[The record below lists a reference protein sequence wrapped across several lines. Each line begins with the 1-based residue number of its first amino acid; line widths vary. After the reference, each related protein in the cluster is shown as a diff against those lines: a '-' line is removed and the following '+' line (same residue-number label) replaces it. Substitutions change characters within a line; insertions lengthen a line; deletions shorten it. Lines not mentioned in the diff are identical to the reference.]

1 MNFQVYSFV
10 NISNIIENAVSSFRT
25 EYYLSSSNTELI
37 GGSWSTNIPPWSNG
51 KYYWQRTVTTFT
63 DPTKQPEISTPV
75 CITGSAGHDGKGVVS
90 IVPEY
95 AISQSST
102 EPPVSGWAD
111 RPKKWMF
118 GYYLWTRFKITYT
131 DKTTSFTTP
140 TCDSSWEIVNDIE
153 IGGKNLLT
161 CTSSIMGYN
170 DDQRNWAWKSWKTV
184 MTNTV
189 DKSTDSIHIVT
200 QGGDVDINSGV
211 AFNTKKIDY
220 KIGETYTFSIAVRGT
235 YNLTDKFIAHIYY
248 TNKENEEVYDETEI
262 TWIDN
267 QDGINDG
274 LSSIRFQRR
283 FITFTVPDDYNET
296 TNNLLIII
304 SCKKM
309 DVLLCRP
316 QLERGNKPTDWKVAE
331 EDLQSQIDSTIKTMS
346 GISSLVDKINGS
358 ITNKVWVSDINTAV
372 DSFNNTTIQS
382 IRDQVSSQEQTLSG
396 FNQTVKDM
404 QTTIEKKADGS
415 TVETLSNK
423 ISQTEQSLNGFKT
436 TVENT
441 YATNANLTSNY
452 YNKSQTEQL
461 ANKIYWLVTDSS
473 NSSSLTLTSKALEA
487 MTNQFIV
494 KSPDGKRVIISQG
507 KITADA
513 LQSNNYVAPGYNS
526 VYAQAGTYY
535 NLSDGSITSKNFVVD
550 RYGNV
555 NLKGTVYATG
565 GSFTGDIVANSLT
578 LGSNVT
584 IPESNVAGSSSY
596 IKKDVT
602 LGYVSQGYNGFQV
615 SSNGLLKA
623 SNAIIYG
630 TVYASSGS
638 FSGTVYA
645 SSGSFTGTVY
655 ANAGT
660 IGGCTIS
667 GNRLQVPSANIT
679 GQLTSSQIASNSIT
693 SDKIYSGA
701 ITTAKLSTDAIKSQ
715 NYSAPGYY
723 DDGYAQQGSYL
734 NLSNGSFTSK
744 NLVIDNYGN
753 LKLKGNVTAT
763 SGSFTGSVYADS
775 GVIGGC
781 SIQNGTLK
789 VPAANITGNLSASQ
803 ITVGY
808 NNLQTQ
814 LNTMTNNISS
824 ATSTAN
830 SASSTASSA
839 LSTANTA
846 NSNASNALNKA
857 TDAAKTATNFVKL
870 EYGGITVGNLTNY
883 SLGNNVFID
892 SDSVDIRN
900 GTTVLASFAANQ
912 IDLGKNNMNA
922 VINLCGGT
930 SKITS
935 TNNPDNQYISGL
947 LLSSEYIQLKSENSD
962 ASIIKQIDL
971 ITQTPF
977 YNNELTSNIS
987 CTSYP
992 KNSFATISSENTE
1005 NQYDATVTAGAFHN
1019 GANVQISVSDDTGL
1033 NHVYISG
1040 NESRFTSLVIS
1051 EKGFYRNG
1059 VTEILYNKMLWWGE
1073 RYPTASQT
1081 SNFQEPVSSQPHG
1094 ILLVFSGYDLEGK
1107 NADWNTF
1114 FVSKREIAEWPGAG
1128 HGFLMSSTS
1137 LNRVCQKY
1145 IYINNTSLWGHDQNN
1160 RSGTGDSGAG
1170 YKNHL
1175 FVLRYVFGV

>member
-25 EYYLSSSNTELI
+25 EYYLSSSNIELI

-63 DPTKQPEISTPV
+63 DPTKQPEISKPV
-75 CITGSAGHDGKGVVS
+75 CITGTAGHDGKGVVS

-200 QGGDVDINSGV
+200 QGGDVDINSGI

-248 TNKENEEVYDETEI
+248 TNKENKEVYDKTEI

-309 DVLLCRP
+309 DILLCRL

-346 GISSLVDKINGS
+346 GISSLVDKINGN
-358 ITNKVWVSDINTAV
+358 ITNKIWVSDINTAV

-473 NSSSLTLTSKALEA
+473 SSSSLTLTSKALEA
-487 MTNQFIV
+487 VTNQFIV
-494 KSPDGKRVIISQG
+494 KSPDGKRIVLEKG

-513 LQSNNYVAPGYNS
+513 LQSNNYVAPGHNS
-526 VYAQAGTYY
+526 VYAQAGTFY
-535 NLSDGSITSKNFVVD
+535 NLSNGSITSKNFVVD
-550 RYGNV
+550 QYGNV

-584 IPESNVAGSSSY
+584 IPEGNVAGSSSY

-602 LGYVSQGYNGFQV
+602 LGYVSQGSNGFQV

-645 SSGSFTGTVY
+645 SSGSFTGTVN
-655 ANAGT
+655 ANAGI

-723 DDGYAQQGSYL
+723 DDGYAQQGTYL
-734 NLSNGSFTSK
+734 NLLNGSLTSK
-744 NLVIDNYGN
+744 NLVIDTYGN
-753 LKLKGNVTAT
+753 VKLKGSVIAT
-763 SGSFTGSVYADS
+763 SGI
-775 GVIGGC
+775 IGGC
-781 SIQNGTLK
+781 NISNGSLQ
-789 VPAANITGNLSASQ
+789 VPAANITGTLNANQ
-803 ITVGY
+803 IIVGY
-808 NNLQTQ
+808 NTLQSK
-814 LNTMTNNISS
+814 LDSM
-824 ATSTAN
+824 
-830 SASSTASSA
+830 
-839 LSTANTA
+839 
-846 NSNASNALNKA
+846 A
-857 TDAAKTATNFVKL
+857 TDILNAAKTATNYITMDYNGVMVSDTSQGS
-870 EYGGITVGNLTNY
+870 YG
-883 SLGNNVFID
+883 SNVLIA
-892 SDSVDIRN
+892 SDGVNIRN
-900 GTTVLASFAANQ
+900 GTTTVASFKANE
-912 IDLGKNNMNA
+912 IELGKGNKNSVIKLCDNIGTISAIKQEYEDGTIIDEMAIQSLYLGLYGSNTVTIGKNDGDDRIEIKNQSIEMFQFGSYEKCSNYFSLGNTGTTFSVNSTGEYNQLNINA
-922 VINLCGGT
+922 R
-930 SKITS
+930 S
-935 TNNPDNQYISGL
+935 TTTNHTIISEQYI
-947 LLSSEYIQLKSENSD
+947 Q
-962 ASIIKQIDL
+962 AS
-971 ITQTPF
+971 
-977 YNNELTSNIS
+977 
-987 CTSYP
+987 
-992 KNSFATISSENTE
+992 
-1005 NQYDATVTAGAFHN
+1005 
-1019 GANVQISVSDDTGL
+1019 
-1033 NHVYISG
+1033 
-1040 NESRFTSLVIS
+1040 
-1051 EKGFYRNG
+1051 KGFTCG
-1059 VTEILYNKMLWWGE
+1059 SATD
-1073 RYPTASQT
+1073 
-1081 SNFQEPVSSQPHG
+1081 NFQNNVLWSGTALWPSDSHTCNFSKPVSQQPHG
-1094 ILLVFSGYDLEGK
+1094 ILLVFRGYDGNAL
-1107 NADWNTF
+1107 NADWHTF
-1114 FVSKREIAEWPGAG
+1114 FVSKKEISSHQG
-1128 HGFLMSSTS
+1128 HGHSFFLSHTPCTNFST
-1137 LNRVCQKY
+1137 KY
-1145 IYINNTSLWGHDQNN
+1145 IYIYDSYLKGHANNN
-1160 RSGTGDSGAG
+1160 RSGTGSDGVKYTNNKYALQ
-1170 YKNHL
+1170 Y
-1175 FVLRYVFGV
+1175 VLGV

>member
-63 DPTKQPEISTPV
+63 DPTKQPEISKPV
-75 CITGSAGHDGKGVVS
+75 CITGAAGHDGKGVVS

-102 EPPVSGWAD
+102 ESPVSGWAD
-111 RPKKWMF
+111 KPKKWMF

-131 DKTTSFTTP
+131 DKTTTFTTP
-140 TCDSSWEIVNDIE
+140 TCDSSWEIANDIE

-170 DDQRNWAWKSWKTV
+170 DDQRNWDWKSWKTV

-200 QGGDVDINSGV
+200 QGGDIDINSGI

-248 TNKENEEVYDETEI
+248 TNKENKEVYDKTEI

-309 DVLLCRP
+309 DILLCRP

-346 GISSLVDKINGS
+346 GISSLVDKINGN
-358 ITNKVWVSDINTAV
+358 ITNKIWVSDINTAV

-473 NSSSLTLTSKALEA
+473 SSSSLILTSKALEA
-487 MTNQFIV
+487 VTNQFIV
-494 KSPDGKRVIISQG
+494 KSPDGKRIVLEKG

-513 LQSNNYVAPGYNS
+513 LQSNNYVAPGHNS
-526 VYAQAGTYY
+526 VYAQAGTFY

-550 RYGNV
+550 QYGNV

-584 IPESNVAGSSSY
+584 IPEGNVAGSSSY

-602 LGYVSQGYNGFQV
+602 LGYVSQGSNGFQV

-645 SSGSFTGTVY
+645 SSGSFTGTVN
-655 ANAGT
+655 ANAGI

-667 GNRLQVPSANIT
+667 GNRLQIPSANIT

-723 DDGYAQQGSYL
+723 DDGYAQQGTYL
-734 NLSNGSFTSK
+734 NLLNGSLTSK
-744 NLVIDNYGN
+744 NLVIDTYGN
-753 LKLKGNVTAT
+753 VKLKGSVTAT
-763 SGSFTGSVYADS
+763 SGI
-775 GVIGGC
+775 IGGC
-781 SIQNGTLK
+781 NISNGSLQ
-789 VPAANITGNLSASQ
+789 VPAANITGTLSANQ
-803 ITVGY
+803 IIVGY
-808 NNLQTQ
+808 NTLQSK
-814 LNTMTNNISS
+814 LDSM
-824 ATSTAN
+824 
-830 SASSTASSA
+830 
-839 LSTANTA
+839 
-846 NSNASNALNKA
+846 A
-857 TDAAKTATNFVKL
+857 TDILNAAKTATNYITMDYNGVMVSDTSQGS
-870 EYGGITVGNLTNY
+870 YG
-883 SLGNNVFID
+883 SNVLIA
-892 SDSVDIRN
+892 SDGVNIRN
-900 GTTVLASFAANQ
+900 GTTTVASFKANE
-912 IDLGKNNMNA
+912 IELGKGN
-922 VINLCGGT
+922 
-930 SKITS
+930 
-935 TNNPDNQYISGL
+935 
-947 LLSSEYIQLKSENSD
+947 
-962 ASIIKQIDL
+962 
-971 ITQTPF
+971 
-977 YNNELTSNIS
+977 
-987 CTSYP
+987 
-992 KNSFATISSENTE
+992 KNSVIKLCDGVGTISAVNDEEHGLGIDIYSENTCIRGDGTLKVRAE
-1005 NQYDATVTAGAFHN
+1005 T
-1019 GANVQISVSDDTGL
+1019 S
-1033 NHVYISG
+1033 SG
-1040 NESRFTSLVIS
+1040 WRDIPTETRFTCYGNGVAMYLGINDPQYEHEATIMSVIDYGDFSYGKYTISNHSYYHGNSSFTLNTDSANYSINDGTGESNNFEISSRDMTTNHSIIS
-1051 EKGFYRNG
+1051 EQYMQASKGFTCG
-1059 VTEILYNKMLWWGE
+1059 SATD
-1073 RYPTASQT
+1073 
-1081 SNFQEPVSSQPHG
+1081 NFQNNVLWSGTALWPSDSHTCNFSKPVSQQPHG
-1094 ILLVFSGYDLEGK
+1094 ILLVFRGYDGNAL
-1107 NADWNTF
+1107 NADWHTF
-1114 FVSKREIAEWPGAG
+1114 FVSKKEISSHQG
-1128 HGFLMSSTS
+1128 HGHSFFLSHTPCTNFST
-1137 LNRVCQKY
+1137 KY
-1145 IYINNTSLWGHDQNN
+1145 IYIYDTYLRGHANNNQ
-1160 RSGTGDSGAG
+1160 SGTGSNGVKYTNNKYA
-1170 YKNHL
+1170 L
-1175 FVLRYVFGV
+1175 QYVVGV

>member
-63 DPTKQPEISTPV
+63 DPTKQPEISKPV
-75 CITGSAGHDGKGVVS
+75 CITGAAGHDGKGVVS

-102 EPPVSGWAD
+102 ESPVSGWAD
-111 RPKKWMF
+111 KPKKWMF

-131 DKTTSFTTP
+131 DKTTTFTTP
-140 TCDSSWEIVNDIE
+140 TCDSSWEIANDIE

-200 QGGDVDINSGV
+200 QGGDVDINSGI

-248 TNKENEEVYDETEI
+248 TNKENKEVYDKTEI

-309 DVLLCRP
+309 DILLCRP

-346 GISSLVDKINGS
+346 GISSLVDKINGN
-358 ITNKVWVSDINTAV
+358 ITNKIWVSDINTAV

-473 NSSSLTLTSKALEA
+473 SSSSLTLTSKALEA
-487 MTNQFIV
+487 VTNQFIV
-494 KSPDGKRVIISQG
+494 KSPDGKRIVLEKG

-513 LQSNNYVAPGYNS
+513 LQSNNYVAPGHNS
-526 VYAQAGTYY
+526 VYAQAGTFY

-550 RYGNV
+550 QYGNV

-584 IPESNVAGSSSY
+584 IPEGNVAGSSSY

-602 LGYVSQGYNGFQV
+602 LGYVSQGSNGFQV

-645 SSGSFTGTVY
+645 SSGSFTGTVN
-655 ANAGT
+655 ANAGI

-723 DDGYAQQGSYL
+723 DDGYAQQGTYL
-734 NLSNGSFTSK
+734 NLLNGSLTSK

-789 VPAANITGNLSASQ
+789 VPAANITGTLSANQ
-803 ITVGY
+803 IIVGY
-808 NNLQTQ
+808 NTLQSK
-814 LNTMTNNISS
+814 LDSM
-824 ATSTAN
+824 
-830 SASSTASSA
+830 
-839 LSTANTA
+839 
-846 NSNASNALNKA
+846 A
-857 TDAAKTATNFVKL
+857 TDILNAAKTATNYITMDYNGVMVSDTSQGS
-870 EYGGITVGNLTNY
+870 YG
-883 SLGNNVFID
+883 SNVLIA
-892 SDSVDIRN
+892 SDGVNIRN
-900 GTTVLASFAANQ
+900 GTTTVASFKANE
-912 IDLGKNNMNA
+912 IELGKGNKNSVIKLCDNIGTISAIKQEYEDGTIIDEMAIQSLYLGLYGSNTVTIGKNDGDDRIEIKNQSVEMFQFGSYEKCSNYFSLGNTGTTFSVNSTGEYNQLNINA
-922 VINLCGGT
+922 R
-930 SKITS
+930 S
-935 TNNPDNQYISGL
+935 TTTNHTIISEQYI
-947 LLSSEYIQLKSENSD
+947 Q
-962 ASIIKQIDL
+962 AS
-971 ITQTPF
+971 
-977 YNNELTSNIS
+977 
-987 CTSYP
+987 
-992 KNSFATISSENTE
+992 
-1005 NQYDATVTAGAFHN
+1005 
-1019 GANVQISVSDDTGL
+1019 
-1033 NHVYISG
+1033 
-1040 NESRFTSLVIS
+1040 
-1051 EKGFYRNG
+1051 KGFTCG
-1059 VTEILYNKMLWWGE
+1059 SATD
-1073 RYPTASQT
+1073 
-1081 SNFQEPVSSQPHG
+1081 NFQNNVLWSGTALWPSDSHTCNFSKPVSQQPHG
-1094 ILLVFSGYDLEGK
+1094 ILLVFRGYDGNAL
-1107 NADWNTF
+1107 NADWHTF
-1114 FVSKREIAEWPGAG
+1114 FVSKKEISSHQG
-1128 HGFLMSSTS
+1128 HGHSFFLSHTPCTNFST
-1137 LNRVCQKY
+1137 KY
-1145 IYINNTSLWGHDQNN
+1145 IYIYDSYLKGHANNN
-1160 RSGTGDSGAG
+1160 RSGTGSDGVKYTNNKYALQ
-1170 YKNHL
+1170 Y
-1175 FVLRYVFGV
+1175 VLGV

>member
-63 DPTKQPEISTPV
+63 DPTKQPEISKPV
-75 CITGSAGHDGKGVVS
+75 CITGAAGHDGKGVVS

-102 EPPVSGWAD
+102 ESPVSGWAD
-111 RPKKWMF
+111 KPKKWMF

-131 DKTTSFTTP
+131 DKTITFTNP
-140 TCDSSWEIVNDIE
+140 TCDSSWEIANDIE

-170 DDQRNWAWKSWKTV
+170 DYQRNWAWKSWKTV

-200 QGGDVDINSGV
+200 QGGDVDINSGI

-248 TNKENEEVYDETEI
+248 TNKENKEVYDKTEI

-309 DVLLCRP
+309 DILLCRP

-346 GISSLVDKINGS
+346 GISSLVDKINGN
-358 ITNKVWVSDINTAV
+358 ITNKIWVSDINTAV

-473 NSSSLTLTSKALEA
+473 SSSSLTLTSKALEA
-487 MTNQFIV
+487 VTNQFIV
-494 KSPDGKRVIISQG
+494 KSPDGKRIVLEKG

-513 LQSNNYVAPGYNS
+513 LQSNNYVAPGHNS
-526 VYAQAGTYY
+526 VYAQAGTFY

-550 RYGNV
+550 QYGNV

-584 IPESNVAGSSSY
+584 IPEGNVAGSSSY

-602 LGYVSQGYNGFQV
+602 LGYVSQGSNGFQV

-645 SSGSFTGTVY
+645 SSGSFTGTVN
-655 ANAGT
+655 ANAGI

-723 DDGYAQQGSYL
+723 DDGYAQQGTYL
-734 NLSNGSFTSK
+734 NLLNGSLTSK
-744 NLVIDNYGN
+744 NLVIDTYGN
-753 LKLKGNVTAT
+753 VKLKGSVTAT
-763 SGSFTGSVYADS
+763 SGI
-775 GVIGGC
+775 IGGC
-781 SIQNGTLK
+781 NISNGSLQ
-789 VPAANITGNLSASQ
+789 VPAANITGTLSANQ
-803 ITVGY
+803 IIVGY
-808 NNLQTQ
+808 NTLQSK
-814 LNTMTNNISS
+814 LDSM
-824 ATSTAN
+824 
-830 SASSTASSA
+830 
-839 LSTANTA
+839 
-846 NSNASNALNKA
+846 A
-857 TDAAKTATNFVKL
+857 TDILNAAKTATNYITMDYNGVMVSDTSQGS
-870 EYGGITVGNLTNY
+870 YG
-883 SLGNNVFID
+883 SNVLIA
-892 SDSVDIRN
+892 SDGVNIRN
-900 GTTVLASFAANQ
+900 GTTTVASFKANE
-912 IDLGKNNMNA
+912 IELGKGNKNSVIKLCDGFGKISVVHEDYGGGSYSEFFKIYSPTTEICGDDWVSLETGQGVSNITVRNEEIVSTCYGTNNESIFSVYAGEFDAFIKLHVFNSKEMNDFE
-922 VINLCGGT
+922 
-930 SKITS
+930 ITS
-935 TNNPDNQYISGL
+935 
-947 LLSSEYIQLKSENSD
+947 
-962 ASIIKQIDL
+962 
-971 ITQTPF
+971 
-977 YNNELTSNIS
+977 YNTTTSH
-987 CTSYP
+987 
-992 KNSFATISSENTE
+992 TI
-1005 NQYDATVTAGAFHN
+1005 
-1019 GANVQISVSDDTGL
+1019 
-1033 NHVYISG
+1033 
-1040 NESRFTSLVIS
+1040 IS
-1051 EKGFYRNG
+1051 EQYMQASKGFTCG
-1059 VTEILYNKMLWWGE
+1059 SATD
-1073 RYPTASQT
+1073 
-1081 SNFQEPVSSQPHG
+1081 NFQNNVLWSGTALWPSDSHTCNFSKPVSQQPHG
-1094 ILLVFSGYDLEGK
+1094 ILLVFRGYDGNAL
-1107 NADWNTF
+1107 NADWHTF
-1114 FVSKREIAEWPGAG
+1114 FVSKKEISSHQG
-1128 HGFLMSSTS
+1128 HGHSFFLSHTPCTNFST
-1137 LNRVCQKY
+1137 KY
-1145 IYINNTSLWGHDQNN
+1145 IYIYDTYLRGHANNNQ
-1160 RSGTGDSGAG
+1160 SGTGSNGVKYTNNKYA
-1170 YKNHL
+1170 L
-1175 FVLRYVFGV
+1175 QYVVGV

>member
-63 DPTKQPEISTPV
+63 DPTKQPEISKPV
-75 CITGSAGHDGKGVVS
+75 CITGAAGHDGKGVVS

-102 EPPVSGWAD
+102 ESPVSGWAD
-111 RPKKWMF
+111 KPKKWMF

-131 DKTTSFTTP
+131 DKTTTFTTP
-140 TCDSSWEIVNDIE
+140 TCDSSWEIANDIE

-189 DKSTDSIHIVT
+189 DESTDSIHIVT
-200 QGGDVDINSGV
+200 QGGDVDINSGI

-248 TNKENEEVYDETEI
+248 TNKENKEVYDKTEI

-309 DVLLCRP
+309 DILLCRP

-346 GISSLVDKINGS
+346 GISSLVDKINGN
-358 ITNKVWVSDINTAV
+358 ITNKIWVSDINTAV

-473 NSSSLTLTSKALEA
+473 SSSSLTLTSKALEA
-487 MTNQFIV
+487 VTNQFIV
-494 KSPDGKRVIISQG
+494 KSPDGKRIVLEKG

-513 LQSNNYVAPGYNS
+513 LQSNNYVAPGHNS
-526 VYAQAGTYY
+526 VYAQAGTFY

-550 RYGNV
+550 QYGNV

-565 GSFTGDIVANSLT
+565 GSFTGDIIANSLT

-584 IPESNVAGSSSY
+584 IPEGNVAGSSSY

-602 LGYVSQGYNGFQV
+602 LGYVSQGSNGFQV

-645 SSGSFTGTVY
+645 SSGSFTGTVN
-655 ANAGT
+655 ANAGI

-723 DDGYAQQGSYL
+723 DDGYAQQGTYL
-734 NLSNGSFTSK
+734 NLLNGSLTSK
-744 NLVIDNYGN
+744 NLVIDTYGN
-753 LKLKGNVTAT
+753 VKLKGSVTAT
-763 SGSFTGSVYADS
+763 SGI
-775 GVIGGC
+775 IGGC
-781 SIQNGTLK
+781 NISNGSLQ
-789 VPAANITGNLSASQ
+789 VPAANITGTLNANQ
-803 ITVGY
+803 IIVGY
-808 NNLQTQ
+808 NTLQSK
-814 LNTMTNNISS
+814 LDSM
-824 ATSTAN
+824 
-830 SASSTASSA
+830 
-839 LSTANTA
+839 
-846 NSNASNALNKA
+846 A
-857 TDAAKTATNFVKL
+857 TDILNAAKTATNYITMDYNGVMVSDTSQGS
-870 EYGGITVGNLTNY
+870 YG
-883 SLGNNVFID
+883 SNVLIA
-892 SDSVDIRN
+892 SDGVNIRN
-900 GTTVLASFAANQ
+900 GTTTVASFKANE
-912 IDLGKNNMNA
+912 IELGKGNKNSVIKMCDGFGKIFVAHEDYGGGSYSEFFKIYSPITEICGDDWVRLETGQGLSNITIRNEEIVSTCYGTNNESIFSVHA
-922 VINLCGGT
+922 GEFDAFINLHVFN
-930 SKITS
+930 SKEINDFEITS
-935 TNNPDNQYISGL
+935 YNTTTNH
-947 LLSSEYIQLKSENSD
+947 
-962 ASIIKQIDL
+962 
-971 ITQTPF
+971 
-977 YNNELTSNIS
+977 
-987 CTSYP
+987 
-992 KNSFATISSENTE
+992 TI
-1005 NQYDATVTAGAFHN
+1005 
-1019 GANVQISVSDDTGL
+1019 
-1033 NHVYISG
+1033 
-1040 NESRFTSLVIS
+1040 IS
-1051 EKGFYRNG
+1051 EQYMQASKGFTCG
-1059 VTEILYNKMLWWGE
+1059 SATD
-1073 RYPTASQT
+1073 
-1081 SNFQEPVSSQPHG
+1081 NFQNNVLWSGTALWPSDSHTCNFSKPVSQQPHG
-1094 ILLVFSGYDLEGK
+1094 ILLVFRGYDGNAL
-1107 NADWNTF
+1107 NADWHTF
-1114 FVSKREIAEWPGAG
+1114 FVSKKEISSHQGQG
-1128 HGFLMSSTS
+1128 HSFFLSHTPCTNFST
-1137 LNRVCQKY
+1137 KY
-1145 IYINNTSLWGHDQNN
+1145 IYIYDTYLRGHANNNQ
-1160 RSGTGDSGAG
+1160 SGTGSNGVK
-1170 YKNHL
+1170 YTNNKY
-1175 FVLRYVFGV
+1175 VLQYVVGV

>member
-63 DPTKQPEISTPV
+63 DPTKQPEISKPV
-75 CITGSAGHDGKGVVS
+75 CITGAAGHDGKGVVS

-102 EPPVSGWAD
+102 ESPVSGWAD
-111 RPKKWMF
+111 KPKKWMF

-131 DKTTSFTTP
+131 DKTTTFTTP
-140 TCDSSWEIVNDIE
+140 TCDSSWEIANDIE

-200 QGGDVDINSGV
+200 QGGDVDINSGI

-248 TNKENEEVYDETEI
+248 TNKENKEVYDKTEI

-309 DVLLCRP
+309 DILLCRP

-346 GISSLVDKINGS
+346 GISSLVDKINGN
-358 ITNKVWVSDINTAV
+358 ITNKIWVSDINTAV

-473 NSSSLTLTSKALEA
+473 SSSSLTLTSKALEA
-487 MTNQFIV
+487 VTNQFIV
-494 KSPDGKRVIISQG
+494 KSPDGKRIVLEKG

-513 LQSNNYVAPGYNS
+513 LQSNNYVAPGHNS
-526 VYAQAGTYY
+526 VYAQAGTFY

-550 RYGNV
+550 QYGNV

-584 IPESNVAGSSSY
+584 IPEGNVAGSSSY

-602 LGYVSQGYNGFQV
+602 LGYVSQGSNGFQV

-645 SSGSFTGTVY
+645 SSGSFTGTVN
-655 ANAGT
+655 ANAGI

-723 DDGYAQQGSYL
+723 DDGYAQQGTYL
-734 NLSNGSFTSK
+734 NLLNGSLTSK

-789 VPAANITGNLSASQ
+789 VPAANITGTLSANQ
-803 ITVGY
+803 IIVGY
-808 NNLQTQ
+808 NTLQSK
-814 LNTMTNNISS
+814 LDSM
-824 ATSTAN
+824 
-830 SASSTASSA
+830 
-839 LSTANTA
+839 
-846 NSNASNALNKA
+846 A
-857 TDAAKTATNFVKL
+857 TDILNAAKTATNYITMDYNGVMVSDTSQGS
-870 EYGGITVGNLTNY
+870 YG
-883 SLGNNVFID
+883 SNVLIA
-892 SDSVDIRN
+892 SDGVNIRN
-900 GTTVLASFAANQ
+900 GTTTVASFKANE
-912 IDLGKNNMNA
+912 IELGKGNKSSVIKLCDGVGTISA
-922 VINLCGGT
+922 VKNPEDSSFYGVMIDSAYIAL
-930 SKITS
+930 SA
-935 TNNPDNQYISGL
+935 TNENQYN
-947 LLSSEYIQLKSENSD
+947 Q
-962 ASIIKQIDL
+962 KQIDL
-971 ITQTPF
+971 LSVTRIP
-977 YNNELTSNIS
+977 NDSRSITSNINI
-987 CTSYP
+987 TSYP
-992 KNSFATISSENTE
+992 KEAITSIRSEINDLSNYSEVEIITSK
-1005 NQYDATVTAGAFHN
+1005 N
-1019 GANVQISVSDDTGL
+1019 GANVQISVSEESTNEINTVVFGSRNVTS
-1033 NHVYISG
+1033 NHSIASDQYMQAS
-1040 NESRFTSLVIS
+1040 
-1051 EKGFYRNG
+1051 KGFKCG
-1059 VTEILYNKMLWWGE
+1059 SGID
-1073 RYPTASQT
+1073 
-1081 SNFQEPVSSQPHG
+1081 NFQNNVLWSGTALWPSDSHTCNFSKPVSQQPHG
-1094 ILLVFSGYDLEGK
+1094 ILLVFRGYDGNAL
-1107 NADWNTF
+1107 NADWHTF
-1114 FVSKREIAEWPGAG
+1114 FVSKKEISSHQG
-1128 HGFLMSSTS
+1128 HGHSFFLSHTPCTNFST
-1137 LNRVCQKY
+1137 KY
-1145 IYINNTSLWGHDQNN
+1145 IYIYDTYLRGHANNNQ
-1160 RSGTGDSGAG
+1160 SGTGSNGVKYTNNKYA
-1170 YKNHL
+1170 L
-1175 FVLRYVFGV
+1175 QYVVGV

>member
-63 DPTKQPEISTPV
+63 DPTKQPEISKPV
-75 CITGSAGHDGKGVVS
+75 CITGAAGHDGKGVVS

-102 EPPVSGWAD
+102 ESPVSGWAD
-111 RPKKWMF
+111 KPKKWMF

-131 DKTTSFTTP
+131 DKTTTFTTP
-140 TCDSSWEIVNDIE
+140 TCDSSWEIANDIE

-200 QGGDVDINSGV
+200 QGGDVDINSGI

-248 TNKENEEVYDETEI
+248 TNKENKEVYDKTEI

-309 DVLLCRP
+309 DILLCRL

-346 GISSLVDKINGS
+346 GISSLVDKINGN
-358 ITNKVWVSDINTAV
+358 ITNKIWVSDINTAV

-473 NSSSLTLTSKALEA
+473 SSSSLTLTSKALEA
-487 MTNQFIV
+487 VTNQFIV
-494 KSPDGKRVIISQG
+494 KSPDGKRIVLEKG

-513 LQSNNYVAPGYNS
+513 LQSNNYVAPGHNS
-526 VYAQAGTYY
+526 VYAQAGTFY
-535 NLSDGSITSKNFVVD
+535 NLSNGSITSKNFVVD
-550 RYGNV
+550 QYGNV

-578 LGSNVT
+578 LGSGVSIDGSKITGLSYDNLSNKPDLT
-584 IPESNVAGSSSY
+584 IY
-596 IKKDVT
+596 IKKDGT
-602 LGYVSQGYNGFQV
+602 IGSTPSEGYTGFQV
-615 SSNGLLKA
+615 SSSGLLRA
-623 SNAIIYG
+623 SNAVIYG
-630 TVYASSGS
+630 TIYASSGNIGGCNIS
-638 FSGTVYA
+638 GGLLSVPAARITGHLEADQIGAGIITVDKITTNNLQGLNGWINLNKGTFNYGEGKLVWDGYNLKINGSGTFTGTVTA
-645 SSGSFTGTVY
+645 TSGSFTG
-655 ANAGT
+655 
-660 IGGCTIS
+660 S
-667 GNRLQVPSANIT
+667 
-679 GQLTSSQIASNSIT
+679 
-693 SDKIYSGA
+693 
-701 ITTAKLSTDAIKSQ
+701 
-715 NYSAPGYY
+715 
-723 DDGYAQQGSYL
+723 
-734 NLSNGSFTSK
+734 
-744 NLVIDNYGN
+744 
-753 LKLKGNVTAT
+753 VTAT
-763 SGSFTGSVYADS
+763 SGSFTGSVYANS
-775 GVIGGC
+775 GIIGGC
-781 SIQNGTLK
+781 NISNGKLQ
-789 VPAANITGNLSASQ
+789 VPAANITGTLNANQ
-803 ITVGY
+803 IIVGY
-808 NNLQTQ
+808 NTLQSK
-814 LNTMTNNISS
+814 LDSM
-824 ATSTAN
+824 
-830 SASSTASSA
+830 
-839 LSTANTA
+839 
-846 NSNASNALNKA
+846 A
-857 TDAAKTATNFVKL
+857 TDILNAAKTATNYITMDYNGVMVSDTSQGS
-870 EYGGITVGNLTNY
+870 YG
-883 SLGNNVFID
+883 SNVLIA
-892 SDSVDIRN
+892 SDGVNIRN
-900 GTTVLASFAANQ
+900 GTTTVASFKANE
-912 IDLGKNNMNA
+912 IELGKGNKNS
-922 VINLCGGT
+922 VIKLCDNIGT
-930 SKITS
+930 
-935 TNNPDNQYISGL
+935 IS
-947 LLSSEYIQLKSENSD
+947 
-962 ASIIKQIDL
+962 AIKQEYEDGTIIDEMAIQSL
-971 ITQTPF
+971 
-977 YNNELTSNIS
+977 YLGLYGSN
-987 CTSYP
+987 
-992 KNSFATISSENTE
+992 
-1005 NQYDATVTAGAFHN
+1005 TVTIGKNDGDDRIEIKNQSIEMFQFGSYEKCSNYFSLGNTGTTFSVYSAGEYN
-1019 GANVQISVSDDTGL
+1019 QL
-1033 NHVYISG
+1033 NINARSTTTNHTI
-1040 NESRFTSLVIS
+1040 IS
-1051 EKGFYRNG
+1051 EQYMQASKGFTCG
-1059 VTEILYNKMLWWGE
+1059 SATD
-1073 RYPTASQT
+1073 
-1081 SNFQEPVSSQPHG
+1081 NFQNNVLWSGTALWPSDSHTCNFSKPVSQQPHG
-1094 ILLVFSGYDLEGK
+1094 ILLVFRGYDGNAL
-1107 NADWNTF
+1107 NADWHTF
-1114 FVSKREIAEWPGAG
+1114 FVSKKEISSHQG
-1128 HGFLMSSTS
+1128 HGHSFFLSHTPCTNFST
-1137 LNRVCQKY
+1137 KY
-1145 IYINNTSLWGHDQNN
+1145 IYIYDTYLRGHANNNQ
-1160 RSGTGDSGAG
+1160 SGTGSNGVKYTNNKYA
-1170 YKNHL
+1170 L
-1175 FVLRYVFGV
+1175 QYVVGV

>member
-63 DPTKQPEISTPV
+63 DPTKQPEISKPV
-75 CITGSAGHDGKGVVS
+75 CITGAAGHDGKGVVS

-102 EPPVSGWAD
+102 ESPVSGWAD
-111 RPKKWMF
+111 KPKKWMF

-131 DKTTSFTTP
+131 DKTTTFTTP
-140 TCDSSWEIVNDIE
+140 TCDSSWEIANNIE

-170 DDQRNWAWKSWKTV
+170 DDQRNWTWKSWKTV

-200 QGGDVDINSGV
+200 QGGDVDINSGI

-248 TNKENEEVYDETEI
+248 TNKENKEVYDKTEI

-309 DVLLCRP
+309 DILLCRP

-346 GISSLVDKINGS
+346 GISSLVDKINGN
-358 ITNKVWVSDINTAV
+358 ITNKIWVSDINTAV

-473 NSSSLTLTSKALEA
+473 SSSSLTLTSKALEA
-487 MTNQFIV
+487 VTNQFIV
-494 KSPDGKRVIISQG
+494 KSPDGKRIVLEKG

-513 LQSNNYVAPGYNS
+513 LQSNNYVAPGHNS
-526 VYAQAGTYY
+526 VYAQAGTFY

-550 RYGNV
+550 QYGNV

-584 IPESNVAGSSSY
+584 IPEGNVAGSSSY

-602 LGYVSQGYNGFQV
+602 LGYVSQGSNGFQV

-630 TVYASSGS
+630 AVYASSGS

-645 SSGSFTGTVY
+645 SSGSFTGTVN
-655 ANAGT
+655 ANAGI

-723 DDGYAQQGSYL
+723 DDGYAQQGTYL
-734 NLSNGSFTSK
+734 NLLNGSLTSK
-744 NLVIDNYGN
+744 NLVIDTYGN
-753 LKLKGNVTAT
+753 VKLKGSVTAT
-763 SGSFTGSVYADS
+763 SGI
-775 GVIGGC
+775 IGGC
-781 SIQNGTLK
+781 NISNGSLQ
-789 VPAANITGNLSASQ
+789 VPAANITGTLSANQ
-803 ITVGY
+803 IIVGY
-808 NNLQTQ
+808 NTLQSK
-814 LNTMTNNISS
+814 LDSM
-824 ATSTAN
+824 
-830 SASSTASSA
+830 
-839 LSTANTA
+839 
-846 NSNASNALNKA
+846 A
-857 TDAAKTATNFVKL
+857 TDILNAAKTATNYITMDYNGVMVSDTSQGS
-870 EYGGITVGNLTNY
+870 YG
-883 SLGNNVFID
+883 SNVLIA
-892 SDSVDIRN
+892 SDGVNIRN
-900 GTTVLASFAANQ
+900 GTTTVASFKANE
-912 IDLGKNNMNA
+912 IELGKGN
-922 VINLCGGT
+922 
-930 SKITS
+930 
-935 TNNPDNQYISGL
+935 
-947 LLSSEYIQLKSENSD
+947 
-962 ASIIKQIDL
+962 
-971 ITQTPF
+971 
-977 YNNELTSNIS
+977 
-987 CTSYP
+987 
-992 KNSFATISSENTE
+992 KNSVIKLCDGVGTISAVNDEEHGLGIDIYSENTCIRGDGTLQVRSE
-1005 NQYDATVTAGAFHN
+1005 T
-1019 GANVQISVSDDTGL
+1019 S
-1033 NHVYISG
+1033 SG
-1040 NESRFTSLVIS
+1040 WRDIPTETRFTCYGNGVEMYLGINDPQYEHESTIMSVIDYSDLSYGKYTISNYSYYHGNSSFILNTDSANYSINDGTGESNNFEISSRDMTTNHSIIS
-1051 EKGFYRNG
+1051 EQYMQASKGFTCG
-1059 VTEILYNKMLWWGE
+1059 SATD
-1073 RYPTASQT
+1073 
-1081 SNFQEPVSSQPHG
+1081 NFQNNVLWSGTALWPSDSHTCNFSKPVSQQAHG
-1094 ILLVFSGYDLEGK
+1094 ILLVFRGYDGSAL
-1107 NADWNTF
+1107 NADWHTF
-1114 FVSKREIAEWPGAG
+1114 FVSKKEISSHQGRG
-1128 HGFLMSSTS
+1128 HSFFLSHTPCTNFST
-1137 LNRVCQKY
+1137 KY
-1145 IYINNTSLWGHDQNN
+1145 IYIYDTYLRGHANNNQ
-1160 RSGTGDSGAG
+1160 SGTGSNGVKYTNNKYA
-1170 YKNHL
+1170 L
-1175 FVLRYVFGV
+1175 QYVVGV

>member
-63 DPTKQPEISTPV
+63 DPTKQPEISKPV
-75 CITGSAGHDGKGVVS
+75 CITGAAGHDGKGVVS

-102 EPPVSGWAD
+102 ESPVSGWAD
-111 RPKKWMF
+111 KPKKWMF

-131 DKTTSFTTP
+131 DKTTTFTTP
-140 TCDSSWEIVNDIE
+140 TCDSSWEIANDIE

-200 QGGDVDINSGV
+200 QGGDVDINSGI

-248 TNKENEEVYDETEI
+248 TNKENKEVYDKTEI

-309 DVLLCRP
+309 DILLCRP

-346 GISSLVDKINGS
+346 GISSLVDKINGN
-358 ITNKVWVSDINTAV
+358 ITNKIWVSDINTAV

-473 NSSSLTLTSKALEA
+473 SSSSLTLTSKALEA

-513 LQSNNYVAPGYNS
+513 LQSNNYVAPDYNS

-584 IPESNVAGSSSY
+584 IPEGNVAGSSSY

-602 LGYVSQGYNGFQV
+602 LGYVSQGSNGFQV

-645 SSGSFTGTVY
+645 SSGSFTGTVN
-655 ANAGT
+655 ANAGI

-723 DDGYAQQGSYL
+723 DDGYAQQGTYL
-734 NLSNGSFTSK
+734 NLLNGSLTSK
-744 NLVIDNYGN
+744 NLVIDTYGN
-753 LKLKGNVTAT
+753 VKLKGSVTAT
-763 SGSFTGSVYADS
+763 SGI
-775 GVIGGC
+775 IGGC
-781 SIQNGTLK
+781 NISNGSLQ
-789 VPAANITGNLSASQ
+789 VPAANITGTLSANQ
-803 ITVGY
+803 IIVGY
-808 NNLQTQ
+808 NTLQSK
-814 LNTMTNNISS
+814 LDSM
-824 ATSTAN
+824 
-830 SASSTASSA
+830 
-839 LSTANTA
+839 
-846 NSNASNALNKA
+846 A
-857 TDAAKTATNFVKL
+857 TDILNAAKTATNYITMDYNGVMVSDTSQGS
-870 EYGGITVGNLTNY
+870 YG
-883 SLGNNVFID
+883 SNVLIA
-892 SDSVDIRN
+892 SDGVNIRN
-900 GTTVLASFAANQ
+900 GTTTVASFKANE
-912 IDLGKNNMNA
+912 IELGRNNKET
-922 VINLCGGT
+922 VINLCGNMG
-930 SKITS
+930 KIKATKGEEG
-935 TNNPDNQYISGL
+935 NG
-947 LLSSEYIQLKSENSD
+947 EYTGIR
-962 ASIIKQIDL
+962 I
-971 ITQTPF
+971 
-977 YNNELTSNIS
+977 
-987 CTSYP
+987 
-992 KNSFATISSENTE
+992 
-1005 NQYDATVTAGAFHN
+1005 
-1019 GANVQISVSDDTGL
+1019 VSDDSVGMHAPMNNAADGKYGEMHVDSGMLGDPGVYMEARNVPRNKNVYL
-1033 NHVYISG
+1033 NISSPEYISPSIILHMYEG
-1040 NESRFTSLVIS
+1040 S
-1051 EKGFYRNG
+1051 EINDITMHPTDTTFRRAIYCEETIQSYRYIRGDMGIVSNNI
-1059 VTEILYNKMLWWGE
+1059 TETFQNNVLWSGSALW
-1073 RYPTASQT
+1073 P
-1081 SNFQEPVSSQPHG
+1081 SNDHTCNFSKPVSEQAHG
-1094 ILLVFSGYDLEGK
+1094 ILLVFRGYDGSAL
-1107 NADWNTF
+1107 NADWHTF
-1114 FVSKREIAEWPGAG
+1114 FVSKKEISSHQGQGHSFFLSHTPGTN
-1128 HGFLMSSTS
+1128 FST
-1137 LNRVCQKY
+1137 KY
-1145 IYINNTSLWGHDQNN
+1145 IYIYDTYLKGHANNNQV
-1160 RSGTGDSGAG
+1160 GTGSDGVKYANNK
-1170 YKNHL
+1170 YAL
-1175 FVLRYVFGV
+1175 QYVVGV

>member
-63 DPTKQPEISTPV
+63 DPTKQPEISKPV
-75 CITGSAGHDGKGVVS
+75 CITGAAGHDGKGVVS

-102 EPPVSGWAD
+102 ESPVSGWAD
-111 RPKKWMF
+111 KPKKWMF

-140 TCDSSWEIVNDIE
+140 TCDSSWEIANDIE

-200 QGGDVDINSGV
+200 QGGDVDINSGI

-220 KIGETYTFSIAVRGT
+220 KIGETYTFSIAIRGT

-248 TNKENEEVYDETEI
+248 TNKENKEVYDKTEI

-309 DVLLCRP
+309 DILLCRP

-346 GISSLVDKINGS
+346 GISSLVDKINGN
-358 ITNKVWVSDINTAV
+358 ITNKIWVSDINTAV

-473 NSSSLTLTSKALEA
+473 SSSSLTLTSKALEA
-487 MTNQFIV
+487 VTNQFIV
-494 KSPDGKRVIISQG
+494 KSPDGKRIVLEKG

-513 LQSNNYVAPGYNS
+513 LQSNNYVAPGHNS
-526 VYAQAGTYY
+526 VYAQAGTFY

-550 RYGNV
+550 QYGNV

-565 GSFTGDIVANSLT
+565 GSFTGDIVANSLM
-578 LGSNVT
+578 LGSGVSIDGSKITGLSYDNLSNKPDLT
-584 IPESNVAGSSSY
+584 IY
-596 IKKDVT
+596 IKKDGT
-602 LGYVSQGYNGFQV
+602 IGSTPSEGYTGFQV
-615 SSNGLLKA
+615 SSSGLLRA
-623 SNAIIYG
+623 SNAVIYG
-630 TVYASSGS
+630 TIYASSGNIGGCNIS
-638 FSGTVYA
+638 GGLLSVPAARITGHLEADQIGAGIITVDKITTNNLQGLNGWINLNKGTFNYGEGKLVWDGYNLKINGSGTFTGTVTA
-645 SSGSFTGTVY
+645 TSGSFTG
-655 ANAGT
+655 
-660 IGGCTIS
+660 S
-667 GNRLQVPSANIT
+667 
-679 GQLTSSQIASNSIT
+679 
-693 SDKIYSGA
+693 
-701 ITTAKLSTDAIKSQ
+701 
-715 NYSAPGYY
+715 
-723 DDGYAQQGSYL
+723 
-734 NLSNGSFTSK
+734 
-744 NLVIDNYGN
+744 
-753 LKLKGNVTAT
+753 VTAT
-763 SGSFTGSVYADS
+763 SGSFTGSVYANS
-775 GVIGGC
+775 GIIGGC
-781 SIQNGTLK
+781 NISNGKLQ
-789 VPAANITGNLSASQ
+789 VPAANITGTLNANQ
-803 ITVGY
+803 IIVGY
-808 NNLQTQ
+808 NTLQSK
-814 LNTMTNNISS
+814 LDSM
-824 ATSTAN
+824 
-830 SASSTASSA
+830 
-839 LSTANTA
+839 
-846 NSNASNALNKA
+846 A
-857 TDAAKTATNFVKL
+857 TDILNAAKTATNYITMDYNGVMVSDTSQGS
-870 EYGGITVGNLTNY
+870 YG
-883 SLGNNVFID
+883 SNVLIA
-892 SDSVDIRN
+892 SDGVNIRN
-900 GTTVLASFAANQ
+900 GTTTVASFKANE
-912 IDLGKNNMNA
+912 IELGKGNKNSVIKLCNNIGTINA
-922 VINLCGGT
+922 IKKEYEDGT
-930 SKITS
+930 SIDEMAIQSLYLGLYGSDFVAIGTNDGGDRIEIKNQSIEMFQFGSYEKCSNCFSLDNTGTTFSVDSAGEYNQLNINARS
-935 TNNPDNQYISGL
+935 TTTNHTIISEQYI
-947 LLSSEYIQLKSENSD
+947 Q
-962 ASIIKQIDL
+962 AS
-971 ITQTPF
+971 
-977 YNNELTSNIS
+977 
-987 CTSYP
+987 
-992 KNSFATISSENTE
+992 
-1005 NQYDATVTAGAFHN
+1005 
-1019 GANVQISVSDDTGL
+1019 
-1033 NHVYISG
+1033 
-1040 NESRFTSLVIS
+1040 
-1051 EKGFYRNG
+1051 KGFTCG
-1059 VTEILYNKMLWWGE
+1059 SATD
-1073 RYPTASQT
+1073 
-1081 SNFQEPVSSQPHG
+1081 NFQNNVLWSGTALWPSDSHTCNFSKPVSQQPHG
-1094 ILLVFSGYDLEGK
+1094 ILLVFRGYDDNAL
-1107 NADWNTF
+1107 NADWHTF
-1114 FVSKREIAEWPGAG
+1114 FVSKKEISSHQG
-1128 HGFLMSSTS
+1128 HGHSFFLSHTPCTNFST
-1137 LNRVCQKY
+1137 KY
-1145 IYINNTSLWGHDQNN
+1145 IYIYDTYLRGHANNNQ
-1160 RSGTGDSGAG
+1160 SGTGSNGVKYTNNKYA
-1170 YKNHL
+1170 L
-1175 FVLRYVFGV
+1175 QYVVGV

>member
-63 DPTKQPEISTPV
+63 DPTKQPEISKPV
-75 CITGSAGHDGKGVVS
+75 CITGAAGHDGKGVVS

-111 RPKKWMF
+111 KPKKWMF

-140 TCDSSWEIVNDIE
+140 TCDSSWEIANDIE

-200 QGGDVDINSGV
+200 QGGDVDINSGI

-248 TNKENEEVYDETEI
+248 TNKENKEVYDKTEI

-309 DVLLCRP
+309 DILLCRP

-346 GISSLVDKINGS
+346 GISSLVDKINGN
-358 ITNKVWVSDINTAV
+358 ITNKIWVSDINTAV

-473 NSSSLTLTSKALEA
+473 SSSSLTLTSKALEA
-487 MTNQFIV
+487 VTNQFIV
-494 KSPDGKRVIISQG
+494 KSPDGKRIVLEKG

-513 LQSNNYVAPGYNS
+513 LQSNNYVAPGHNS
-526 VYAQAGTYY
+526 VYAQAGTFY

-550 RYGNV
+550 QYGNV

-584 IPESNVAGSSSY
+584 IPEGNVAGSSSY

-602 LGYVSQGYNGFQV
+602 LGYVSQGSNGFQV

-645 SSGSFTGTVY
+645 SSGSFTGTVN
-655 ANAGT
+655 ANAGI

-723 DDGYAQQGSYL
+723 DDGYAQQGTYL
-734 NLSNGSFTSK
+734 NLLNGSLTSK
-744 NLVIDNYGN
+744 NLVIDTYGN
-753 LKLKGNVTAT
+753 VKLKGSVTAT
-763 SGSFTGSVYADS
+763 SGI
-775 GVIGGC
+775 IGGC
-781 SIQNGTLK
+781 NISNGSLQ
-789 VPAANITGNLSASQ
+789 VPAANITGTLSANQ
-803 ITVGY
+803 IIVGY
-808 NNLQTQ
+808 NTLQSK
-814 LNTMTNNISS
+814 LDSM
-824 ATSTAN
+824 
-830 SASSTASSA
+830 
-839 LSTANTA
+839 
-846 NSNASNALNKA
+846 A
-857 TDAAKTATNFVKL
+857 TDILNAAKTATNYITMDYNGVMVSDTSQGS
-870 EYGGITVGNLTNY
+870 YG
-883 SLGNNVFID
+883 SNVLIA
-892 SDSVDIRN
+892 SDGVNIRN
-900 GTTVLASFAANQ
+900 GTTTVASFKANE
-912 IDLGKNNMNA
+912 IELGKGNKNSVIKMCDGFGKISVVHEDYGGGSYSEFFKIYSPTTEICGDDWVRLETGQGLSNITIRNEGIVSTCYGTNNESIFSVYAGEFDAN
-922 VINLCGGT
+922 INLHVFN
-930 SKITS
+930 SKEINDFEITS
-935 TNNPDNQYISGL
+935 YNTTTNH
-947 LLSSEYIQLKSENSD
+947 
-962 ASIIKQIDL
+962 
-971 ITQTPF
+971 
-977 YNNELTSNIS
+977 
-987 CTSYP
+987 
-992 KNSFATISSENTE
+992 TI
-1005 NQYDATVTAGAFHN
+1005 
-1019 GANVQISVSDDTGL
+1019 
-1033 NHVYISG
+1033 
-1040 NESRFTSLVIS
+1040 IS
-1051 EKGFYRNG
+1051 EQYMQASKGFTCG
-1059 VTEILYNKMLWWGE
+1059 SATD
-1073 RYPTASQT
+1073 
-1081 SNFQEPVSSQPHG
+1081 NFQNNVLWSGTALWPSDSHTCNFSKPVSQQPHG
-1094 ILLVFSGYDLEGK
+1094 ILLVFRGYDGNAL
-1107 NADWNTF
+1107 NADWHTF
-1114 FVSKREIAEWPGAG
+1114 FVSKKEISSHQGQG
-1128 HGFLMSSTS
+1128 HSFFLSHTPCTNFST
-1137 LNRVCQKY
+1137 KY
-1145 IYINNTSLWGHDQNN
+1145 IYIYDTYLRGHANNNQ
-1160 RSGTGDSGAG
+1160 SGTGSNGVKYANNK
-1170 YKNHL
+1170 YAL
-1175 FVLRYVFGV
+1175 QYVVGV

>member
-63 DPTKQPEISTPV
+63 DPTKQPEISKPV
-75 CITGSAGHDGKGVVS
+75 CITGAAGHDGKGVVS

-111 RPKKWMF
+111 KPKKWMF

-131 DKTTSFTTP
+131 DKTTTFTTP
-140 TCDSSWEIVNDIE
+140 TCDSSWEIANDIE

-200 QGGDVDINSGV
+200 QGGDVDINSGI

-248 TNKENEEVYDETEI
+248 TNKENKEVYDKTEI

-267 QDGINDG
+267 QDEINDG

-309 DVLLCRP
+309 DILLCRP

-346 GISSLVDKINGS
+346 GISSLVDKINGN
-358 ITNKVWVSDINTAV
+358 ITNKIWVSDINTAV

-473 NSSSLTLTSKALEA
+473 SSSSLTLTSKALEA
-487 MTNQFIV
+487 VTNQFIV
-494 KSPDGKRVIISQG
+494 KSPDGKRIVLERG

-513 LQSNNYVAPGYNS
+513 LQSNNYVAPGHNS
-526 VYAQAGTYY
+526 VYAQAGTFY

-550 RYGNV
+550 QYGNV

-578 LGSNVT
+578 LGSGVSIDGSKITGLSYDNLSNKPDLT
-584 IPESNVAGSSSY
+584 IY
-596 IKKDVT
+596 IKKDGT
-602 LGYVSQGYNGFQV
+602 IGSTPSEGYTGFQV
-615 SSNGLLKA
+615 SSSGLLRA
-623 SNAIIYG
+623 SNAVIYG
-630 TVYASSGS
+630 TIYASSGNIGGCNIS
-638 FSGTVYA
+638 GGLLSVPAARITGHLEADQIGAGIITVDKITTNNLQGLNGWINLNKGTFNYGEGKLVWDGYNLKINGSGTFTGTVTA
-645 SSGSFTGTVY
+645 TSGSFTG
-655 ANAGT
+655 
-660 IGGCTIS
+660 S
-667 GNRLQVPSANIT
+667 
-679 GQLTSSQIASNSIT
+679 
-693 SDKIYSGA
+693 
-701 ITTAKLSTDAIKSQ
+701 
-715 NYSAPGYY
+715 
-723 DDGYAQQGSYL
+723 
-734 NLSNGSFTSK
+734 
-744 NLVIDNYGN
+744 
-753 LKLKGNVTAT
+753 VTAT
-763 SGSFTGSVYADS
+763 SGSFTGSVYANS
-775 GVIGGC
+775 GIIGGC
-781 SIQNGTLK
+781 NISNGKLQ
-789 VPAANITGNLSASQ
+789 VPAANITGTLNANQ
-803 ITVGY
+803 IIVGY
-808 NNLQTQ
+808 NTLQSK
-814 LNTMTNNISS
+814 LDSM
-824 ATSTAN
+824 
-830 SASSTASSA
+830 
-839 LSTANTA
+839 
-846 NSNASNALNKA
+846 A
-857 TDAAKTATNFVKL
+857 TDILNAAKTATNYITMDYNGVMVSDTSQGS
-870 EYGGITVGNLTNY
+870 YG
-883 SLGNNVFID
+883 SNVLIA
-892 SDSVDIRN
+892 SDGVNIRN
-900 GTTVLASFAANQ
+900 GTTTVASFKANE
-912 IDLGKNNMNA
+912 IELGKGNKNSVIKLCNNIGTINA
-922 VINLCGGT
+922 IKKEYEDGT
-930 SKITS
+930 SIDEMAIQSLYLGLYGSDFVAIGTNDGGDRIEIKNQSIEMFQFGSYEKCSNCFSLDNTGTTFSVDSAGEYNQLNINARS
-935 TNNPDNQYISGL
+935 TTTNHTIISEQYI
-947 LLSSEYIQLKSENSD
+947 Q
-962 ASIIKQIDL
+962 AS
-971 ITQTPF
+971 
-977 YNNELTSNIS
+977 
-987 CTSYP
+987 
-992 KNSFATISSENTE
+992 
-1005 NQYDATVTAGAFHN
+1005 
-1019 GANVQISVSDDTGL
+1019 
-1033 NHVYISG
+1033 
-1040 NESRFTSLVIS
+1040 
-1051 EKGFYRNG
+1051 KGFTCG
-1059 VTEILYNKMLWWGE
+1059 SATD
-1073 RYPTASQT
+1073 
-1081 SNFQEPVSSQPHG
+1081 NFQNNVLWSGTALWPSDSHTCNFSKPVSQQPHG
-1094 ILLVFSGYDLEGK
+1094 ILLVFRGYDGNAL
-1107 NADWNTF
+1107 NADWHTF
-1114 FVSKREIAEWPGAG
+1114 FVSKKEISSHQG
-1128 HGFLMSSTS
+1128 HGHSFFLSHTPCTNFST
-1137 LNRVCQKY
+1137 KY
-1145 IYINNTSLWGHDQNN
+1145 IYIYDTYLRGHANNNQ
-1160 RSGTGDSGAG
+1160 SGTGSNGVKYTNNKYA
-1170 YKNHL
+1170 L
-1175 FVLRYVFGV
+1175 QYVVGV

>member
-63 DPTKQPEISTPV
+63 DPTKQPEISKPV
-75 CITGSAGHDGKGVVS
+75 CITGAAGHDGKGVVS

-102 EPPVSGWAD
+102 ESPVSGWAD
-111 RPKKWMF
+111 KPKKWMF

-140 TCDSSWEIVNDIE
+140 TCDSSWEIANDIE

-200 QGGDVDINSGV
+200 QGGDVDINSGI

-248 TNKENEEVYDETEI
+248 TNKENKEVYDKTEI

-309 DVLLCRP
+309 DILLCRP

-346 GISSLVDKINGS
+346 GISSLVDKINGN
-358 ITNKVWVSDINTAV
+358 ITNKIWVSDINTAV

-473 NSSSLTLTSKALEA
+473 SSSSLTLTSKALEA
-487 MTNQFIV
+487 VTNQFIV
-494 KSPDGKRVIISQG
+494 KSPDGKRIVLERG

-513 LQSNNYVAPGYNS
+513 LQSNNYVAPGHNS
-526 VYAQAGTYY
+526 VYAQAGTFY

-550 RYGNV
+550 QYGNV

-578 LGSNVT
+578 LGSGVSIDGSKITGLSYDNLSNKPDLT
-584 IPESNVAGSSSY
+584 IY
-596 IKKDVT
+596 IKKDGT
-602 LGYVSQGYNGFQV
+602 IGSTPSEGYTGFQV
-615 SSNGLLKA
+615 SSSGLLRA
-623 SNAIIYG
+623 SNAVIYG
-630 TVYASSGS
+630 TIYASSGNIGGCNIS
-638 FSGTVYA
+638 GGLLSVPAARITGHLEADQIGAGIITVDKITTNNLQGLNGWINLNKGTFNYGEGKLVWDGYNLKINGSGTFTGTVTA
-645 SSGSFTGTVY
+645 TSGSFTG
-655 ANAGT
+655 
-660 IGGCTIS
+660 S
-667 GNRLQVPSANIT
+667 
-679 GQLTSSQIASNSIT
+679 
-693 SDKIYSGA
+693 
-701 ITTAKLSTDAIKSQ
+701 
-715 NYSAPGYY
+715 
-723 DDGYAQQGSYL
+723 
-734 NLSNGSFTSK
+734 
-744 NLVIDNYGN
+744 
-753 LKLKGNVTAT
+753 VTAT
-763 SGSFTGSVYADS
+763 SGSFTGSVYANS
-775 GVIGGC
+775 GIIGGC
-781 SIQNGTLK
+781 NISNGSLQ
-789 VPAANITGNLSASQ
+789 VPAANITGTLSANQ
-803 ITVGY
+803 IIVGY
-808 NNLQTQ
+808 NTLQSK
-814 LNTMTNNISS
+814 LDSM
-824 ATSTAN
+824 
-830 SASSTASSA
+830 
-839 LSTANTA
+839 
-846 NSNASNALNKA
+846 A
-857 TDAAKTATNFVKL
+857 TDILNAAKTATNYITMDYNGVMVSDTSQGS
-870 EYGGITVGNLTNY
+870 YG
-883 SLGNNVFID
+883 SNVLIA
-892 SDSVDIRN
+892 SDGVNIRN
-900 GTTVLASFAANQ
+900 GTTTVASFKANE
-912 IDLGKNNMNA
+912 IELGKGNKSSVIKLCDGVGTISA
-922 VINLCGGT
+922 VKNPEDSSFYGVMIDSAYIAL
-930 SKITS
+930 SA
-935 TNNPDNQYISGL
+935 TNENQYN
-947 LLSSEYIQLKSENSD
+947 Q
-962 ASIIKQIDL
+962 KQIDL
-971 ITQTPF
+971 LSVTRIP
-977 YNNELTSNIS
+977 NDSRSITSNINI
-987 CTSYP
+987 TSYP
-992 KNSFATISSENTE
+992 KEAITSIRSEINDLSNYSEVEIITSK
-1005 NQYDATVTAGAFHN
+1005 N
-1019 GANVQISVSDDTGL
+1019 GANVQISVSEESTNEINTVVFGSRNVTS
-1033 NHVYISG
+1033 NHSIASDQYMQAS
-1040 NESRFTSLVIS
+1040 
-1051 EKGFYRNG
+1051 KGFKCG
-1059 VTEILYNKMLWWGE
+1059 SGID
-1073 RYPTASQT
+1073 
-1081 SNFQEPVSSQPHG
+1081 NFQNNVLWSGTALWPSDSHTCNFSKPVSQQPHG
-1094 ILLVFSGYDLEGK
+1094 ILLVFRGYDGNAL
-1107 NADWNTF
+1107 NADWHTF
-1114 FVSKREIAEWPGAG
+1114 FVSKKEISSHQG
-1128 HGFLMSSTS
+1128 HGHSFFLSHTPCTNFST
-1137 LNRVCQKY
+1137 KY
-1145 IYINNTSLWGHDQNN
+1145 IYIYDTYLRGHANNNQ
-1160 RSGTGDSGAG
+1160 SGTGSNGVKYANNK
-1170 YKNHL
+1170 YAL
-1175 FVLRYVFGV
+1175 QYVVGV

>member
-63 DPTKQPEISTPV
+63 DPTKQPEISKPV
-75 CITGSAGHDGKGVVS
+75 CITGAAGHDGKGVVS

-111 RPKKWMF
+111 KPKKWMF

-140 TCDSSWEIVNDIE
+140 TCDSSWEIANDIE

-200 QGGDVDINSGV
+200 QGGDVDINSGI

-248 TNKENEEVYDETEI
+248 TNKENKEVYDKTEI

-309 DVLLCRP
+309 DILLCRP

-346 GISSLVDKINGS
+346 GISSLVDKINGN
-358 ITNKVWVSDINTAV
+358 ITNKIWVSDINTAV

-473 NSSSLTLTSKALEA
+473 SSSSLTLTSKALEA
-487 MTNQFIV
+487 VTNQFIV
-494 KSPDGKRVIISQG
+494 KSPDGKRIVLEKG

-513 LQSNNYVAPGYNS
+513 LQSNNYVAPGHNS
-526 VYAQAGTYY
+526 VYAQAGTFY

-550 RYGNV
+550 QYGNV

-584 IPESNVAGSSSY
+584 IPEGNVAGSSSY

-602 LGYVSQGYNGFQV
+602 LGYVSQGSNGFQV

-645 SSGSFTGTVY
+645 SSGSFTGTVN
-655 ANAGT
+655 ANAGI

-723 DDGYAQQGSYL
+723 DDGYAQQGTYL
-734 NLSNGSFTSK
+734 NLLNGSLTSK
-744 NLVIDNYGN
+744 NLVIDTYGN
-753 LKLKGNVTAT
+753 VKLKGSVTAT
-763 SGSFTGSVYADS
+763 SGI
-775 GVIGGC
+775 IGGC
-781 SIQNGTLK
+781 NISNGSLQ
-789 VPAANITGNLSASQ
+789 VPAANITGTLSANQ
-803 ITVGY
+803 IIVGY
-808 NNLQTQ
+808 NTLQSK
-814 LNTMTNNISS
+814 LDSM
-824 ATSTAN
+824 
-830 SASSTASSA
+830 
-839 LSTANTA
+839 
-846 NSNASNALNKA
+846 A
-857 TDAAKTATNFVKL
+857 TDILNAAKTATNYITMDYNGVMVSDTSQGS
-870 EYGGITVGNLTNY
+870 YG
-883 SLGNNVFID
+883 SNVLIA
-892 SDSVDIRN
+892 SDGVNIRN
-900 GTTVLASFAANQ
+900 GTTTVASFKANE
-912 IDLGKNNMNA
+912 IELGKGNKNSVIKMCNGFGKISVVHEDYGGGSYSEFFKIYSPTTEICGDDWVRLETGQGLSNITVQNEEIISTCYGTNNESIFSVYA
-922 VINLCGGT
+922 GESDAFINLHVFN
-930 SKITS
+930 SKEINDFEITS
-935 TNNPDNQYISGL
+935 YNTTTNH
-947 LLSSEYIQLKSENSD
+947 
-962 ASIIKQIDL
+962 
-971 ITQTPF
+971 
-977 YNNELTSNIS
+977 
-987 CTSYP
+987 
-992 KNSFATISSENTE
+992 TI
-1005 NQYDATVTAGAFHN
+1005 
-1019 GANVQISVSDDTGL
+1019 
-1033 NHVYISG
+1033 
-1040 NESRFTSLVIS
+1040 IS
-1051 EKGFYRNG
+1051 EQYMQASKGFTCGSATDDFQNN
-1059 VTEILYNKMLWWGE
+1059 VLWSG
-1073 RYPTASQT
+1073 TALWPSDSHT
-1081 SNFQEPVSSQPHG
+1081 CNFSKPVSQQPHG
-1094 ILLVFSGYDLEGK
+1094 ILLVFRGYDGNAL
-1107 NADWNTF
+1107 NADWHTF
-1114 FVSKREIAEWPGAG
+1114 FVSKKEISSHQG
-1128 HGFLMSSTS
+1128 HGHSFFLSHTPCTNFST
-1137 LNRVCQKY
+1137 KY
-1145 IYINNTSLWGHDQNN
+1145 IYIYDTYLRGHANNNQ
-1160 RSGTGDSGAG
+1160 SGTGSNGVKYTNNKYA
-1170 YKNHL
+1170 L
-1175 FVLRYVFGV
+1175 QYVVGV

>member
-63 DPTKQPEISTPV
+63 DPTKQPEISKPV
-75 CITGSAGHDGKGVVS
+75 CITGAAGHDGKGVVS

-102 EPPVSGWAD
+102 ESPVSGWAD
-111 RPKKWMF
+111 KPKKWMF

-131 DKTTSFTTP
+131 DKTTTFTTP
-140 TCDSSWEIVNDIE
+140 TCDSSWEIANDIE

-200 QGGDVDINSGV
+200 QGGDVDINSGI

-248 TNKENEEVYDETEI
+248 TNKENKEVYDKTEI

-309 DVLLCRP
+309 DILLCRP

-346 GISSLVDKINGS
+346 GISSLVDKINGN
-358 ITNKVWVSDINTAV
+358 ITNKIWVSDINTAV

-473 NSSSLTLTSKALEA
+473 SSSSLTLTSKALEA
-487 MTNQFIV
+487 VTNQFIV
-494 KSPDGKRVIISQG
+494 KSPDGKRIVLEKG

-526 VYAQAGTYY
+526 VYAQAGTFY
-535 NLSDGSITSKNFVVD
+535 NLSNGSITSKNFVVD
-550 RYGNV
+550 QYGNV

-584 IPESNVAGSSSY
+584 IPEGNVAGSSSY

-602 LGYVSQGYNGFQV
+602 LGYVSQGSNGFQV

-645 SSGSFTGTVY
+645 SSGSFTGTVN
-655 ANAGT
+655 ANAGI

-723 DDGYAQQGSYL
+723 DDGYAQQGTYL
-734 NLSNGSFTSK
+734 NLLNGSLTSK
-744 NLVIDNYGN
+744 NLVIDTYGN
-753 LKLKGNVTAT
+753 VKLKGSVIAT
-763 SGSFTGSVYADS
+763 SGI
-775 GVIGGC
+775 IGGC
-781 SIQNGTLK
+781 NISNGSLQ
-789 VPAANITGNLSASQ
+789 VPAANITGTLNANQ
-803 ITVGY
+803 IIVGY
-808 NNLQTQ
+808 NTLQSK
-814 LNTMTNNISS
+814 LDSM
-824 ATSTAN
+824 
-830 SASSTASSA
+830 
-839 LSTANTA
+839 
-846 NSNASNALNKA
+846 A
-857 TDAAKTATNFVKL
+857 TDILNAAKTATNYITMDYNGVMVSDTSQGS
-870 EYGGITVGNLTNY
+870 YG
-883 SLGNNVFID
+883 SNVLIA
-892 SDSVDIRN
+892 SDGVNIRN
-900 GTTVLASFAANQ
+900 GTTTVASFKANE
-912 IDLGKNNMNA
+912 IELGKGNKNSVIKLCDNIGTISAIKQEYEDGTIIDEMAIQSLYLGLYGSNTVTIGKNDGDDRIEIKNQSIEMFQFGSYEKCSNYFSLGNA
-922 VINLCGGT
+922 GTTFSVNSTGEYNQLNINAR
-930 SKITS
+930 S
-935 TNNPDNQYISGL
+935 TTTNHTIISEQYI
-947 LLSSEYIQLKSENSD
+947 Q
-962 ASIIKQIDL
+962 AS
-971 ITQTPF
+971 
-977 YNNELTSNIS
+977 
-987 CTSYP
+987 
-992 KNSFATISSENTE
+992 
-1005 NQYDATVTAGAFHN
+1005 
-1019 GANVQISVSDDTGL
+1019 
-1033 NHVYISG
+1033 
-1040 NESRFTSLVIS
+1040 
-1051 EKGFYRNG
+1051 KGFTCG
-1059 VTEILYNKMLWWGE
+1059 SATD
-1073 RYPTASQT
+1073 
-1081 SNFQEPVSSQPHG
+1081 NFQNNVLWSGTALWPSDSHTCNFSKPVSQQPHG
-1094 ILLVFSGYDLEGK
+1094 ILLVFRGYDGNAL
-1107 NADWNTF
+1107 NADWHTF
-1114 FVSKREIAEWPGAG
+1114 FVSKKEISSHQG
-1128 HGFLMSSTS
+1128 HGHSFFLSHTPCTNFST
-1137 LNRVCQKY
+1137 KY
-1145 IYINNTSLWGHDQNN
+1145 IYIYDSYLKGHANNN
-1160 RSGTGDSGAG
+1160 RSGTGSDGVKYTNNKYALQ
-1170 YKNHL
+1170 Y
-1175 FVLRYVFGV
+1175 VLGV

>member
-63 DPTKQPEISTPV
+63 DPTKQPEISKPV
-75 CITGSAGHDGKGVVS
+75 CITGAAGHDGKGVVS

-102 EPPVSGWAD
+102 ESPVSGWAD
-111 RPKKWMF
+111 KPKKWMF

-131 DKTTSFTTP
+131 DKTTTFTTP
-140 TCDSSWEIVNDIE
+140 TCDSSWEIANDIE

-189 DKSTDSIHIVT
+189 DKLTDSIHIVT
-200 QGGDVDINSGV
+200 QGGDVDINSGI

-248 TNKENEEVYDETEI
+248 TNKENKEVYDKTEI

-309 DVLLCRP
+309 DILLCRP

-346 GISSLVDKINGS
+346 GISSLVDKINGN
-358 ITNKVWVSDINTAV
+358 ITNKIWVSDINTAV

-473 NSSSLTLTSKALEA
+473 SSSSLTLTSKALEA
-487 MTNQFIV
+487 VTNQFIV
-494 KSPDGKRVIISQG
+494 KSPDGKRIVLEKG

-513 LQSNNYVAPGYNS
+513 LQSNNYVAPGHNS
-526 VYAQAGTYY
+526 VYAQAGTFY

-550 RYGNV
+550 QYGNV

-584 IPESNVAGSSSY
+584 IPEGNVAGSSSY

-602 LGYVSQGYNGFQV
+602 LGYVSQGSNGFQV

-630 TVYASSGS
+630 AVYASSGS

-645 SSGSFTGTVY
+645 SSGSFTGTVN
-655 ANAGT
+655 ANAGI

-723 DDGYAQQGSYL
+723 DDGYAQQGTYL
-734 NLSNGSFTSK
+734 NLLNGSLTSK
-744 NLVIDNYGN
+744 NLVIDTYGN
-753 LKLKGNVTAT
+753 VKLKGSVTAT
-763 SGSFTGSVYADS
+763 SGI
-775 GVIGGC
+775 IGGC
-781 SIQNGTLK
+781 NISNGSLQ
-789 VPAANITGNLSASQ
+789 VPAANITGTLSANQ
-803 ITVGY
+803 IIVGY
-808 NNLQTQ
+808 DTLQSKLDSMASDI
-814 LNTMTNNISS
+814 LN
-824 ATSTAN
+824 
-830 SASSTASSA
+830 
-839 LSTANTA
+839 
-846 NSNASNALNKA
+846 
-857 TDAAKTATNFVKL
+857 AAKTATNYITMDYNGVMVSDISQGS
-870 EYGGITVGNLTNY
+870 YG
-883 SLGNNVFID
+883 SNVLIA
-892 SDSVDIRN
+892 SDGVNIRN
-900 GTTVLASFAANQ
+900 GTTTVASFKENE
-912 IDLGKNNMNA
+912 IELGKGN
-922 VINLCGGT
+922 
-930 SKITS
+930 
-935 TNNPDNQYISGL
+935 
-947 LLSSEYIQLKSENSD
+947 
-962 ASIIKQIDL
+962 
-971 ITQTPF
+971 
-977 YNNELTSNIS
+977 
-987 CTSYP
+987 
-992 KNSFATISSENTE
+992 KNSVIKMCDGVGTISAVNDEEHGLGIDIYSENTCIRGNGKVQVRSE
-1005 NQYDATVTAGAFHN
+1005 TSSGWRDIPTETRFMCYGSGIEIYMGVNDPQYEHKATIMTVIDYSDFSYGQYTISNHSDYHGNSSFTLN
-1019 GANVQISVSDDTGL
+1019 TDSANYSINDGTGESNNFEISSRDMTT
-1033 NHVYISG
+1033 NHSI
-1040 NESRFTSLVIS
+1040 IS
-1051 EKGFYRNG
+1051 EQYMQASKGFTCG
-1059 VTEILYNKMLWWGE
+1059 SATD
-1073 RYPTASQT
+1073 
-1081 SNFQEPVSSQPHG
+1081 NFQNNVLWSGTALWPSDSHTCNFSKPVSQQPHG
-1094 ILLVFSGYDLEGK
+1094 ILLVFRGYDGNAL
-1107 NADWNTF
+1107 NADWHTF
-1114 FVSKREIAEWPGAG
+1114 FVSKKEISSHQGQG
-1128 HGFLMSSTS
+1128 HSFFLSHTPCTNFST
-1137 LNRVCQKY
+1137 KY
-1145 IYINNTSLWGHDQNN
+1145 IYIYDTYLRGHANNNQ
-1160 RSGTGDSGAG
+1160 SGTGSNGVKYTNNKYA
-1170 YKNHL
+1170 L
-1175 FVLRYVFGV
+1175 QYVVGV

>member
-63 DPTKQPEISTPV
+63 DPTKQPEISKPV
-75 CITGSAGHDGKGVVS
+75 CITGAAGHDGKGVVS

-102 EPPVSGWAD
+102 ESPVSGWAD
-111 RPKKWMF
+111 KPKKWMF

-140 TCDSSWEIVNDIE
+140 TCDSSWEIANDIE

-200 QGGDVDINSGV
+200 QGGDVDINSGI

-248 TNKENEEVYDETEI
+248 TNKENKEVYDKTEI

-309 DVLLCRP
+309 DILLCRP

-346 GISSLVDKINGS
+346 GISSLVDKINGN
-358 ITNKVWVSDINTAV
+358 ITNKIWVSDINTAV

-473 NSSSLTLTSKALEA
+473 SSSSLTLTSKALEA
-487 MTNQFIV
+487 VTNQFIV
-494 KSPDGKRVIISQG
+494 KSPDGKRIVLEKG

-513 LQSNNYVAPGYNS
+513 LQSNNYVAPGHNS
-526 VYAQAGTYY
+526 VYAQAGTFY

-550 RYGNV
+550 QYGNV

-578 LGSNVT
+578 LGSGVSIDGSKITGLSYDNLSNKPDLT
-584 IPESNVAGSSSY
+584 IY
-596 IKKDVT
+596 IKKDGT
-602 LGYVSQGYNGFQV
+602 IGSTPSEGYTGFQV
-615 SSNGLLKA
+615 SSSGLLRA
-623 SNAIIYG
+623 SNAVIYG
-630 TVYASSGS
+630 TIYASSGNIGGCNIS
-638 FSGTVYA
+638 GGLLSVPAARITGHLEADQIGAGIITVDKITTNNLQGLNGWINLNKGTFNYGEGKLVWDGYNLKINGSGTFTGTVTA
-645 SSGSFTGTVY
+645 TSGSFTG
-655 ANAGT
+655 
-660 IGGCTIS
+660 S
-667 GNRLQVPSANIT
+667 
-679 GQLTSSQIASNSIT
+679 
-693 SDKIYSGA
+693 
-701 ITTAKLSTDAIKSQ
+701 
-715 NYSAPGYY
+715 
-723 DDGYAQQGSYL
+723 
-734 NLSNGSFTSK
+734 
-744 NLVIDNYGN
+744 
-753 LKLKGNVTAT
+753 VTAT
-763 SGSFTGSVYADS
+763 SGSFTGSVYATS
-775 GVIGGC
+775 GIIGGC
-781 SIQNGTLK
+781 NISNGSLQ
-789 VPAANITGNLSASQ
+789 VPAANITGTLSANQ
-803 ITVGY
+803 IIVGY
-808 NNLQTQ
+808 NTLQSK
-814 LNTMTNNISS
+814 LDSM
-824 ATSTAN
+824 
-830 SASSTASSA
+830 
-839 LSTANTA
+839 
-846 NSNASNALNKA
+846 A
-857 TDAAKTATNFVKL
+857 TDILNAAKTATNYITMDYNGVMVSDTSQGS
-870 EYGGITVGNLTNY
+870 YG
-883 SLGNNVFID
+883 SNVLIA
-892 SDSVDIRN
+892 SDGVNIRN
-900 GTTVLASFAANQ
+900 GTTTVASFKANE
-912 IDLGKNNMNA
+912 IELGKGNKNS
-922 VINLCGGT
+922 VIKLCDNIGTISAIKQEYEDGT
-930 SKITS
+930 SIDEMAIQSLYLGLYGSDFVTIGKNDGGDRIEIKNQSINMLQFGSYEKCSNYFSLGNTGTTFSVNS
-935 TNNPDNQYISGL
+935 TGEYNQLNINARSTTTNHTIISEQYI
-947 LLSSEYIQLKSENSD
+947 Q
-962 ASIIKQIDL
+962 AS
-971 ITQTPF
+971 
-977 YNNELTSNIS
+977 
-987 CTSYP
+987 
-992 KNSFATISSENTE
+992 
-1005 NQYDATVTAGAFHN
+1005 
-1019 GANVQISVSDDTGL
+1019 
-1033 NHVYISG
+1033 
-1040 NESRFTSLVIS
+1040 
-1051 EKGFYRNG
+1051 KGFTCG
-1059 VTEILYNKMLWWGE
+1059 SATD
-1073 RYPTASQT
+1073 
-1081 SNFQEPVSSQPHG
+1081 NFQNNVLWSGTALWPSDSHTCNFSKPVSQQPHG
-1094 ILLVFSGYDLEGK
+1094 ILLVFRGYDGNAL
-1107 NADWNTF
+1107 NADWHTF
-1114 FVSKREIAEWPGAG
+1114 FVSKKEISSHQG
-1128 HGFLMSSTS
+1128 HGHSFFLSHTPCTNFST
-1137 LNRVCQKY
+1137 KY
-1145 IYINNTSLWGHDQNN
+1145 IYIYDTYLRGHANNNQ
-1160 RSGTGDSGAG
+1160 SGTGSNGVKYTNNKYA
-1170 YKNHL
+1170 L
-1175 FVLRYVFGV
+1175 QYVVGV

>member
-63 DPTKQPEISTPV
+63 DSTKQPEISKPV
-75 CITGSAGHDGKGVVS
+75 CITGAAGHDGKGVVS

-200 QGGDVDINSGV
+200 QGGDVDINSGI

-248 TNKENEEVYDETEI
+248 TNKENKEVYDKTEI

-309 DVLLCRP
+309 DILLCRL

-346 GISSLVDKINGS
+346 GISSLVDKINGN
-358 ITNKVWVSDINTAV
+358 ITNKIWVSDINTAV

-473 NSSSLTLTSKALEA
+473 SSSSLTLTSKALEA
-487 MTNQFIV
+487 VTNQFIV
-494 KSPDGKRVIISQG
+494 KSPDGKRIVLEKG

-513 LQSNNYVAPGYNS
+513 LQSNNYVAPGHNS
-526 VYAQAGTYY
+526 VYAQAGTFY

-550 RYGNV
+550 QYGNV

-584 IPESNVAGSSSY
+584 IPEGNVAGSSSY

-602 LGYVSQGYNGFQV
+602 LGYVSQGSNGFQV

-645 SSGSFTGTVY
+645 SSGSFTGTVN
-655 ANAGT
+655 ANAGI

-723 DDGYAQQGSYL
+723 DDGYAQQGTYL
-734 NLSNGSFTSK
+734 NLLNGSLTSK
-744 NLVIDNYGN
+744 NLVIDTYGN
-753 LKLKGNVTAT
+753 VKLKGSVIAT
-763 SGSFTGSVYADS
+763 SGI
-775 GVIGGC
+775 IGGC
-781 SIQNGTLK
+781 NISNGSLQ
-789 VPAANITGNLSASQ
+789 VPAANITGTLNANQ
-803 ITVGY
+803 IIVGY
-808 NNLQTQ
+808 NTLQSK
-814 LNTMTNNISS
+814 LDSM
-824 ATSTAN
+824 
-830 SASSTASSA
+830 
-839 LSTANTA
+839 
-846 NSNASNALNKA
+846 A
-857 TDAAKTATNFVKL
+857 TDILNAAKTATNYITMDYNGVMVSDTSQGS
-870 EYGGITVGNLTNY
+870 YG
-883 SLGNNVFID
+883 SNVLIA
-892 SDSVDIRN
+892 SDGVNIRN
-900 GTTVLASFAANQ
+900 GTTTVASFKANE
-912 IDLGKNNMNA
+912 IELGKGNKNSVIKLCDNIGTISAIKQEYEDGTIIDEMAIQSLYLGLYGSNTVTIGKNDGDDRIEIKNQSIEMFQFGSYEKCSNYFSLGNTGTTFSVNSTGEYNQLNINA
-922 VINLCGGT
+922 R
-930 SKITS
+930 S
-935 TNNPDNQYISGL
+935 TTTNHTIISEQYI
-947 LLSSEYIQLKSENSD
+947 Q
-962 ASIIKQIDL
+962 AS
-971 ITQTPF
+971 
-977 YNNELTSNIS
+977 
-987 CTSYP
+987 
-992 KNSFATISSENTE
+992 
-1005 NQYDATVTAGAFHN
+1005 
-1019 GANVQISVSDDTGL
+1019 
-1033 NHVYISG
+1033 
-1040 NESRFTSLVIS
+1040 
-1051 EKGFYRNG
+1051 KGFTCG
-1059 VTEILYNKMLWWGE
+1059 SATD
-1073 RYPTASQT
+1073 
-1081 SNFQEPVSSQPHG
+1081 NFQNNVLWSGTALWPSDSHTCNFSKPVSQQPHG
-1094 ILLVFSGYDLEGK
+1094 ILLVFRGYDGNAL
-1107 NADWNTF
+1107 NADWHTF
-1114 FVSKREIAEWPGAG
+1114 FVSKKEISSHQG
-1128 HGFLMSSTS
+1128 HGHSFFLSHTPCTNFST
-1137 LNRVCQKY
+1137 KY
-1145 IYINNTSLWGHDQNN
+1145 IYIYDSYLKGHANNN
-1160 RSGTGDSGAG
+1160 RSGTGSDGVKYTNNKYALQ
-1170 YKNHL
+1170 Y
-1175 FVLRYVFGV
+1175 VLGV

>member
-63 DPTKQPEISTPV
+63 DPTKQPEISKPV
-75 CITGSAGHDGKGVVS
+75 CITGAAGHDGKGVVS

-95 AISQSST
+95 AISQNST
-102 EPPVSGWAD
+102 EPPVSGWANK
-111 RPKKWMF
+111 PKKWMF

-131 DKTTSFTTP
+131 DKTTTFTTP
-140 TCDSSWEIVNDIE
+140 TCDSSWEIANDIE

-200 QGGDVDINSGV
+200 QGGDVDINSGI

-248 TNKENEEVYDETEI
+248 TNKENKEVYDKTEI

-309 DVLLCRP
+309 DILLCRP

-331 EDLQSQIDSTIKTMS
+331 EDFQSQIDSTIKTMS
-346 GISSLVDKINGS
+346 GISSLVDKINGN
-358 ITNKVWVSDINTAV
+358 ITNKIWVSDINTAV

-473 NSSSLTLTSKALEA
+473 SSSSLTLTSKALEA
-487 MTNQFIV
+487 VTNQFIV
-494 KSPDGKRVIISQG
+494 KSPDGKRIVLERG

-513 LQSNNYVAPGYNS
+513 LQSNNYVAPGHNS
-526 VYAQAGTYY
+526 VYAQAGTFY

-550 RYGNV
+550 QYGNV

-578 LGSNVT
+578 LGSGVSIDGSKITGLSYDNLSNKPDLT
-584 IPESNVAGSSSY
+584 IY
-596 IKKDVT
+596 IKKDGT
-602 LGYVSQGYNGFQV
+602 IGSTPSEGYTGFQV
-615 SSNGLLKA
+615 SSSGLLRA
-623 SNAIIYG
+623 SNAVIYG
-630 TVYASSGS
+630 TIYASSGNIGGCNIS
-638 FSGTVYA
+638 GGLLSVPAARITGHLEADQIGAGIITVDKITTNNLQGLNGWINLNKGTFNYGEGKLVWDGYNLKINGSGTFTGTVTA
-645 SSGSFTGTVY
+645 TSGSFTG
-655 ANAGT
+655 
-660 IGGCTIS
+660 S
-667 GNRLQVPSANIT
+667 
-679 GQLTSSQIASNSIT
+679 
-693 SDKIYSGA
+693 
-701 ITTAKLSTDAIKSQ
+701 
-715 NYSAPGYY
+715 
-723 DDGYAQQGSYL
+723 
-734 NLSNGSFTSK
+734 
-744 NLVIDNYGN
+744 
-753 LKLKGNVTAT
+753 VTAT
-763 SGSFTGSVYADS
+763 SGSFTGSVYANS
-775 GVIGGC
+775 GIIGGC
-781 SIQNGTLK
+781 NISNGKLQ
-789 VPAANITGNLSASQ
+789 VPAANITGTLNANQ
-803 ITVGY
+803 IIVGY
-808 NNLQTQ
+808 NTLQSK
-814 LNTMTNNISS
+814 LDSM
-824 ATSTAN
+824 
-830 SASSTASSA
+830 
-839 LSTANTA
+839 
-846 NSNASNALNKA
+846 A
-857 TDAAKTATNFVKL
+857 TDILNAAKTATNYITMDYNGVMVSDTSQGS
-870 EYGGITVGNLTNY
+870 YG
-883 SLGNNVFID
+883 SNVLIA
-892 SDSVDIRN
+892 SDGVNIRN
-900 GTTVLASFAANQ
+900 GTTTVASFKANE
-912 IDLGKNNMNA
+912 IELGKGNKNSVIKLCNNIGTINA
-922 VINLCGGT
+922 IKKEYEDGT
-930 SKITS
+930 SIDEMAIQS
-935 TNNPDNQYISGL
+935 LYLGLYGSDFVAIGTNDGGDRIEIKNQSIEMFQFGSYEKCSNCFSLDNTGTTFSVDSAGEYNQLNINARNTTTNHTIISEQYI
-947 LLSSEYIQLKSENSD
+947 Q
-962 ASIIKQIDL
+962 AS
-971 ITQTPF
+971 
-977 YNNELTSNIS
+977 
-987 CTSYP
+987 
-992 KNSFATISSENTE
+992 
-1005 NQYDATVTAGAFHN
+1005 
-1019 GANVQISVSDDTGL
+1019 
-1033 NHVYISG
+1033 
-1040 NESRFTSLVIS
+1040 
-1051 EKGFYRNG
+1051 KGFTCG
-1059 VTEILYNKMLWWGE
+1059 SATD
-1073 RYPTASQT
+1073 
-1081 SNFQEPVSSQPHG
+1081 NFQNNVLWSGTALWPSDSHTCNFSKPVSQQPHG
-1094 ILLVFSGYDLEGK
+1094 ILLVFRGYDGNAL
-1107 NADWNTF
+1107 NADWHTF
-1114 FVSKREIAEWPGAG
+1114 FVSKKEISSHQG
-1128 HGFLMSSTS
+1128 HGHSFFLSHTPCTNFST
-1137 LNRVCQKY
+1137 KY
-1145 IYINNTSLWGHDQNN
+1145 IYIYDTYLRGHANNNQ
-1160 RSGTGDSGAG
+1160 SGTGSNGVKYTNNKYA
-1170 YKNHL
+1170 L
-1175 FVLRYVFGV
+1175 QYVVGV

>member
-63 DPTKQPEISTPV
+63 DPTKQPEISKPV
-75 CITGSAGHDGKGVVS
+75 CITGAAGHDGKGVVS

-102 EPPVSGWAD
+102 ESPVSGWAD
-111 RPKKWMF
+111 KPKKWMF

-131 DKTTSFTTP
+131 DKTTTFTTP
-140 TCDSSWEIVNDIE
+140 TCDSSWEIANDIE

-170 DDQRNWAWKSWKTV
+170 DDQRNWVWKSWKTV

-200 QGGDVDINSGV
+200 QGGDVDINSGI

-220 KIGETYTFSIAVRGT
+220 KIGETYTFSIAIRGT

-248 TNKENEEVYDETEI
+248 TNKENKEVYDKTEI

-309 DVLLCRP
+309 DILLCRP

-346 GISSLVDKINGS
+346 GISSLVDKINGN
-358 ITNKVWVSDINTAV
+358 ITNKIWVSDINTAV

-473 NSSSLTLTSKALEA
+473 SSSSLTLTSKALEA
-487 MTNQFIV
+487 VTNQFIV
-494 KSPDGKRVIISQG
+494 KSPDGKRIVLEKG

-513 LQSNNYVAPGYNS
+513 LQSNNYVAPGHNS
-526 VYAQAGTYY
+526 VYAQAGTFY

-550 RYGNV
+550 QYGNV

-578 LGSNVT
+578 LGSGVSIDGSKITGLSYDNLSNKPDLT
-584 IPESNVAGSSSY
+584 IY
-596 IKKDVT
+596 IKKDGT
-602 LGYVSQGYNGFQV
+602 IGSTPSEGYTGFQV
-615 SSNGLLKA
+615 SSSGLLRA
-623 SNAIIYG
+623 SNAVIYG
-630 TVYASSGS
+630 TIYASSGNIGGCNIS
-638 FSGTVYA
+638 GGLLSVPAARITGHLEADQIGAGIITVDKITTNNLQGLNGWINLNKGTFNYGEGKLVWDGYNLKINGSGTFTGTVTA
-645 SSGSFTGTVY
+645 TSGSFTG
-655 ANAGT
+655 
-660 IGGCTIS
+660 S
-667 GNRLQVPSANIT
+667 
-679 GQLTSSQIASNSIT
+679 
-693 SDKIYSGA
+693 
-701 ITTAKLSTDAIKSQ
+701 
-715 NYSAPGYY
+715 
-723 DDGYAQQGSYL
+723 
-734 NLSNGSFTSK
+734 
-744 NLVIDNYGN
+744 
-753 LKLKGNVTAT
+753 VTAT
-763 SGSFTGSVYADS
+763 SGSFTGSVYANS
-775 GVIGGC
+775 GIIGGC
-781 SIQNGTLK
+781 NISNGKLQ
-789 VPAANITGNLSASQ
+789 VPAANITGTLSANQ
-803 ITVGY
+803 IIVGY
-808 NNLQTQ
+808 DTLQSK
-814 LNTMTNNISS
+814 LDSM
-824 ATSTAN
+824 
-830 SASSTASSA
+830 
-839 LSTANTA
+839 
-846 NSNASNALNKA
+846 A
-857 TDAAKTATNFVKL
+857 TDILNAAKTATNYITMDYNGVMVSDTSQGS
-870 EYGGITVGNLTNY
+870 YGSNVLIASDGIN
-883 SLGNNVFID
+883 
-892 SDSVDIRN
+892 IRN
-900 GTTVLASFAANQ
+900 GTTTVASFKANE
-912 IDLGKNNMNA
+912 IELGQNNKET
-922 VINLCGGT
+922 VINLCGNMG
-930 SKITS
+930 KIKATKGEEG
-935 TNNPDNQYISGL
+935 NG
-947 LLSSEYIQLKSENSD
+947 EYTGIR
-962 ASIIKQIDL
+962 I
-971 ITQTPF
+971 
-977 YNNELTSNIS
+977 
-987 CTSYP
+987 
-992 KNSFATISSENTE
+992 
-1005 NQYDATVTAGAFHN
+1005 
-1019 GANVQISVSDDTGL
+1019 VSDDSVGMHAPMNNAADGKYGEMHVDSGILGDPGVYMEARNSPRNKNVYL
-1033 NHVYISG
+1033 NISSPEYISPSIILHMYEG
-1040 NESRFTSLVIS
+1040 
-1051 EKGFYRNG
+1051 
-1059 VTEILYNKMLWWGE
+1059 TEINDITMHPTDTTFHRAIYCEETIQSYRYIRGDMGIVSNNITETFQNNVLWSGSALW
-1073 RYPTASQT
+1073 PNNDHAC
-1081 SNFQEPVSSQPHG
+1081 NFSKPISKQPHG
-1094 ILLVFSGYDLEGK
+1094 ILLIFRGYDGSAL
-1107 NADWNTF
+1107 NADWHTF
-1114 FVSKREIAEWPGAG
+1114 FVSKKEISSHQGQG
-1128 HGFLMSSTS
+1128 HSFFLSHTPCTNFST
-1137 LNRVCQKY
+1137 KY
-1145 IYINNTSLWGHDQNN
+1145 IYIYDSYLRGHANNNQ
-1160 RSGTGDSGAG
+1160 SGTGSNGVKYTNNKYA
-1170 YKNHL
+1170 L
-1175 FVLRYVFGV
+1175 QYVVGV

>member
-63 DPTKQPEISTPV
+63 DPTKQPEISKPV
-75 CITGSAGHDGKGVVS
+75 CITGAAGHDGKGVVS

-102 EPPVSGWAD
+102 ESPVSGWAD
-111 RPKKWMF
+111 KPKKWMF

-131 DKTTSFTTP
+131 DKTTTFTTP
-140 TCDSSWEIVNDIE
+140 TCDSSWEIANDIE

-200 QGGDVDINSGV
+200 QGGDVDINSGI

-248 TNKENEEVYDETEI
+248 TNKENKEVYDKTEI

-309 DVLLCRP
+309 DILLCRP

-346 GISSLVDKINGS
+346 GISSLVDKINGN
-358 ITNKVWVSDINTAV
+358 ITNKIWVSDINTAV

-473 NSSSLTLTSKALEA
+473 SSSSLTLTSKALEA
-487 MTNQFIV
+487 VTNQFIV
-494 KSPDGKRVIISQG
+494 KSPDGKRIVLEKG

-526 VYAQAGTYY
+526 VYAQAGTFY
-535 NLSDGSITSKNFVVD
+535 NLSNGSITSKNFVVD
-550 RYGNV
+550 QYGNV

-584 IPESNVAGSSSY
+584 IPEGNVAGSSSY

-602 LGYVSQGYNGFQV
+602 LGYVSQGSNGFQV

-645 SSGSFTGTVY
+645 SSGSFTGTVN
-655 ANAGT
+655 ANAGI

-723 DDGYAQQGSYL
+723 DDGYAQQGTYL
-734 NLSNGSFTSK
+734 NLLNGSLTSK
-744 NLVIDNYGN
+744 NLVIDTYGN
-753 LKLKGNVTAT
+753 VKLKGSVTAT
-763 SGSFTGSVYADS
+763 SGI
-775 GVIGGC
+775 IGGC
-781 SIQNGTLK
+781 NISNGSLQ
-789 VPAANITGNLSASQ
+789 VPAANITGTLSANQ
-803 ITVGY
+803 IIVGY
-808 NNLQTQ
+808 NTLQSK
-814 LNTMTNNISS
+814 LDSM
-824 ATSTAN
+824 
-830 SASSTASSA
+830 
-839 LSTANTA
+839 
-846 NSNASNALNKA
+846 A
-857 TDAAKTATNFVKL
+857 TDILNAAKTATNYITMDYNGVMVSDTSQGS
-870 EYGGITVGNLTNY
+870 YG
-883 SLGNNVFID
+883 SNVLIA
-892 SDSVDIRN
+892 SDGVNIRN
-900 GTTVLASFAANQ
+900 GTTTVASFKANE
-912 IDLGKNNMNA
+912 IELGKGNKNSVIKMCNGFGKISVVHEDYGGGSYSEFFKIYSPTTEICGDDWVRLETGQGLSNITVQNEEIISTCYGTNNESIFSVYA
-922 VINLCGGT
+922 GESDAFINLHVFN
-930 SKITS
+930 SKEINDFEITS
-935 TNNPDNQYISGL
+935 YNTTTNH
-947 LLSSEYIQLKSENSD
+947 
-962 ASIIKQIDL
+962 
-971 ITQTPF
+971 
-977 YNNELTSNIS
+977 
-987 CTSYP
+987 
-992 KNSFATISSENTE
+992 TI
-1005 NQYDATVTAGAFHN
+1005 
-1019 GANVQISVSDDTGL
+1019 
-1033 NHVYISG
+1033 
-1040 NESRFTSLVIS
+1040 IS
-1051 EKGFYRNG
+1051 EQYMQASKGFTCGSATDDFQNN
-1059 VTEILYNKMLWWGE
+1059 VLWSG
-1073 RYPTASQT
+1073 TALWPSDSHT
-1081 SNFQEPVSSQPHG
+1081 CNFSKPVSQQPHG
-1094 ILLVFSGYDLEGK
+1094 ILLVFRGYDGNAL
-1107 NADWNTF
+1107 NADWHTF
-1114 FVSKREIAEWPGAG
+1114 FVSKKEISSHQG
-1128 HGFLMSSTS
+1128 HGHSFFLSHTPCTNFST
-1137 LNRVCQKY
+1137 KY
-1145 IYINNTSLWGHDQNN
+1145 IYIYDTYLRGHANNNQ
-1160 RSGTGDSGAG
+1160 SGTGSNGVKYTNNKYA
-1170 YKNHL
+1170 L
-1175 FVLRYVFGV
+1175 QYVVGV

>member
-63 DPTKQPEISTPV
+63 DPTKQPEISKPV
-75 CITGSAGHDGKGVVS
+75 CITGTAGHDGKGVVS

-102 EPPVSGWAD
+102 ESPVSGWAD
-111 RPKKWMF
+111 KPKKWMF

-131 DKTTSFTTP
+131 DKTTTFTTP
-140 TCDSSWEIVNDIE
+140 TCDSSWEIANDIE

-200 QGGDVDINSGV
+200 QGGDVDINSGI

-248 TNKENEEVYDETEI
+248 TNKENKEVYDKTEI

-309 DVLLCRP
+309 DILLCRP
-316 QLERGNKPTDWKVAE
+316 QLERGNKSTDWKVAE

-346 GISSLVDKINGS
+346 GISSLVDKINGN
-358 ITNKVWVSDINTAV
+358 ITNKIWVSDINTAV

-473 NSSSLTLTSKALEA
+473 SSSSLTLTSKALEA
-487 MTNQFIV
+487 VTNQFIV
-494 KSPDGKRVIISQG
+494 KSPDGKRIVLEKG

-526 VYAQAGTYY
+526 VYAQAGTFY
-535 NLSDGSITSKNFVVD
+535 NLSNGSITSKNFVVD
-550 RYGNV
+550 QYGNV
-555 NLKGTVYATG
+555 NLKGTVYATS

-584 IPESNVAGSSSY
+584 IPEGNVAGSSSY

-602 LGYVSQGYNGFQV
+602 LGYVSQGSNGFQV

-645 SSGSFTGTVY
+645 SSGSFTGTVN
-655 ANAGT
+655 ANAGI

-723 DDGYAQQGSYL
+723 DDGYAQQGTYL
-734 NLSNGSFTSK
+734 NLLNGSLTSK

-789 VPAANITGNLSASQ
+789 VPAANITGTLSANQ
-803 ITVGY
+803 IIVGY
-808 NNLQTQ
+808 NTLQSK
-814 LNTMTNNISS
+814 LDSM
-824 ATSTAN
+824 
-830 SASSTASSA
+830 
-839 LSTANTA
+839 
-846 NSNASNALNKA
+846 A
-857 TDAAKTATNFVKL
+857 TDILNAAKTATNYITMDYNGVMVSDTSQGS
-870 EYGGITVGNLTNY
+870 YG
-883 SLGNNVFID
+883 SNVLIA
-892 SDSVDIRN
+892 SDGVNIRN
-900 GTTVLASFAANQ
+900 GTTTVASFKANE
-912 IDLGKNNMNA
+912 IELGKGNKSSVIKLCDGVGTISA
-922 VINLCGGT
+922 VKNPEDSSFYGVMIDSAYIAL
-930 SKITS
+930 SA
-935 TNNPDNQYISGL
+935 TNENQYN
-947 LLSSEYIQLKSENSD
+947 Q
-962 ASIIKQIDL
+962 KQIDL
-971 ITQTPF
+971 LSVTRIP
-977 YNNELTSNIS
+977 NDSRSITSNINI
-987 CTSYP
+987 TSYP
-992 KNSFATISSENTE
+992 KEAITSIRSEINDLSNYSEVEIITSK
-1005 NQYDATVTAGAFHN
+1005 N
-1019 GANVQISVSDDTGL
+1019 GANVQISVSEESTNEINTVVFGSRNVTS
-1033 NHVYISG
+1033 NHSIASDQYMQAS
-1040 NESRFTSLVIS
+1040 
-1051 EKGFYRNG
+1051 KGFKCG
-1059 VTEILYNKMLWWGE
+1059 SGID
-1073 RYPTASQT
+1073 
-1081 SNFQEPVSSQPHG
+1081 NFQNNVLWSGTALWPSDSHTCNFSKPVSQQPHG
-1094 ILLVFSGYDLEGK
+1094 ILLVFRGYDGNAL
-1107 NADWNTF
+1107 NADWHTF
-1114 FVSKREIAEWPGAG
+1114 FVSKKEISSHQG
-1128 HGFLMSSTS
+1128 HGHSFFLSHTPCTNFST
-1137 LNRVCQKY
+1137 KY
-1145 IYINNTSLWGHDQNN
+1145 IYIYDTYLRGHANNNQ
-1160 RSGTGDSGAG
+1160 SGTGSNGVKYTNNKYA
-1170 YKNHL
+1170 L
-1175 FVLRYVFGV
+1175 QYVVGV

>member
-63 DPTKQPEISTPV
+63 DPTKQPEISKPV
-75 CITGSAGHDGKGVVS
+75 CITGAAGHDGKGVVS

-111 RPKKWMF
+111 KPKKWMF

-140 TCDSSWEIVNDIE
+140 TCDSSWEIANDIE

-200 QGGDVDINSGV
+200 QGGDVDINSGI

-248 TNKENEEVYDETEI
+248 TNKENKEVYDKTEI

-309 DVLLCRP
+309 DILLCRP

-346 GISSLVDKINGS
+346 GISSLVDKINGN
-358 ITNKVWVSDINTAV
+358 ITNKIWVSDINTAV

-473 NSSSLTLTSKALEA
+473 SSSSLTLTSKALEA
-487 MTNQFIV
+487 VTNQFIV
-494 KSPDGKRVIISQG
+494 KSPDGKRIVLEKG

-513 LQSNNYVAPGYNS
+513 LQSNNYVAPGHNS
-526 VYAQAGTYY
+526 VYAQAGTFY

-550 RYGNV
+550 QYGNV

-578 LGSNVT
+578 LGSGVSIDGSKITGLSYDNLSNKPDLT
-584 IPESNVAGSSSY
+584 IY
-596 IKKDVT
+596 IKKDGT
-602 LGYVSQGYNGFQV
+602 IGSTPSEGYTGFQV
-615 SSNGLLKA
+615 SSSGLLRA

-630 TVYASSGS
+630 TIYASSGNIGGCNIS
-638 FSGTVYA
+638 GGLLSVPAARITGHLEADQIGAGIITVDKITTNNLQGLNGWINLNKGTFNYGEGKLVWDGYNLKINGSGTFTGTVTA
-645 SSGSFTGTVY
+645 TSGSFTG
-655 ANAGT
+655 
-660 IGGCTIS
+660 S
-667 GNRLQVPSANIT
+667 
-679 GQLTSSQIASNSIT
+679 
-693 SDKIYSGA
+693 
-701 ITTAKLSTDAIKSQ
+701 
-715 NYSAPGYY
+715 
-723 DDGYAQQGSYL
+723 
-734 NLSNGSFTSK
+734 
-744 NLVIDNYGN
+744 
-753 LKLKGNVTAT
+753 VTAT
-763 SGSFTGSVYADS
+763 SGSFTGSVYANS
-775 GVIGGC
+775 GIIGGC
-781 SIQNGTLK
+781 NISNGKLQ
-789 VPAANITGNLSASQ
+789 VPAANITGTLNANQ
-803 ITVGY
+803 IIVGY
-808 NNLQTQ
+808 NTLQSK
-814 LNTMTNNISS
+814 LDSM
-824 ATSTAN
+824 
-830 SASSTASSA
+830 
-839 LSTANTA
+839 
-846 NSNASNALNKA
+846 A
-857 TDAAKTATNFVKL
+857 TDILNAAKTATNYITMDYNGVMVSDTSQGS
-870 EYGGITVGNLTNY
+870 YG
-883 SLGNNVFID
+883 SNVLIA
-892 SDSVDIRN
+892 SDGVNIRN
-900 GTTVLASFAANQ
+900 GTTTVASFKANE
-912 IDLGKNNMNA
+912 IELGKGNKNSVIKMCDGFGKISVVHEDYGGGTYSEFFKIYSPTTNICGDDWVRLETGQGLSNITVQNENIVSTCYGTNNESIFSVYA
-922 VINLCGGT
+922 GEFDAHINLHVFN
-930 SKITS
+930 SKEMNDFEITS
-935 TNNPDNQYISGL
+935 
-947 LLSSEYIQLKSENSD
+947 
-962 ASIIKQIDL
+962 
-971 ITQTPF
+971 
-977 YNNELTSNIS
+977 YNTTTSH
-987 CTSYP
+987 
-992 KNSFATISSENTE
+992 TI
-1005 NQYDATVTAGAFHN
+1005 
-1019 GANVQISVSDDTGL
+1019 
-1033 NHVYISG
+1033 
-1040 NESRFTSLVIS
+1040 IS
-1051 EKGFYRNG
+1051 EQYMQASKGFTCG
-1059 VTEILYNKMLWWGE
+1059 SATD
-1073 RYPTASQT
+1073 
-1081 SNFQEPVSSQPHG
+1081 NFQNNVLWSGTALWPSDSHTCNFSKPVSQQPHG
-1094 ILLVFSGYDLEGK
+1094 ILLVFRGYDGNAL
-1107 NADWNTF
+1107 NADWHTF
-1114 FVSKREIAEWPGAG
+1114 FVSKKEISSHQGQG
-1128 HGFLMSSTS
+1128 HSFFLSHTPCTNFST
-1137 LNRVCQKY
+1137 KY
-1145 IYINNTSLWGHDQNN
+1145 IYIYDTYLRGHANNNQ
-1160 RSGTGDSGAG
+1160 SGTGSNGVKYANNK
-1170 YKNHL
+1170 YAL
-1175 FVLRYVFGV
+1175 QYVVGV

>member
-63 DPTKQPEISTPV
+63 DPTKQPEISKPV
-75 CITGSAGHDGKGVVS
+75 CITGAAGHDGKGVVS

-102 EPPVSGWAD
+102 ESPVSGWAD
-111 RPKKWMF
+111 KPKKWMF

-131 DKTTSFTTP
+131 DKTTTFTNP
-140 TCDSSWEIVNDIE
+140 TCDSSWEIANDIE

-170 DDQRNWAWKSWKTV
+170 DYQRNWAWKSWKTV

-200 QGGDVDINSGV
+200 QGGDVDINSGI

-248 TNKENEEVYDETEI
+248 TNKENKEVYDKTEI

-309 DVLLCRP
+309 DILLCRP

-346 GISSLVDKINGS
+346 GISSLVDKINGN
-358 ITNKVWVSDINTAV
+358 ITNKIWVSDINTAV

-473 NSSSLTLTSKALEA
+473 SSSSLTLTSKALEA
-487 MTNQFIV
+487 VTNQFIV
-494 KSPDGKRVIISQG
+494 KSPDGKRIVLEKG

-513 LQSNNYVAPGYNS
+513 LQSNNYVAPGHNS
-526 VYAQAGTYY
+526 VYAQAGTFY

-550 RYGNV
+550 QYGNV

-584 IPESNVAGSSSY
+584 IPEGNVAGSSSY

-602 LGYVSQGYNGFQV
+602 LGYVSQGSNGFQV

-645 SSGSFTGTVY
+645 SSGSFTGTVN
-655 ANAGT
+655 ANAGI

-723 DDGYAQQGSYL
+723 DDGYAQQGTYL
-734 NLSNGSFTSK
+734 NLLNGSLTSK
-744 NLVIDNYGN
+744 NLVIDTYGN
-753 LKLKGNVTAT
+753 VKLKGSVTAT
-763 SGSFTGSVYADS
+763 SGI
-775 GVIGGC
+775 IGGC
-781 SIQNGTLK
+781 NISNGSLQ
-789 VPAANITGNLSASQ
+789 VPAANITGTLSANQ
-803 ITVGY
+803 IIVGY
-808 NNLQTQ
+808 NTLQSK
-814 LNTMTNNISS
+814 LDSM
-824 ATSTAN
+824 
-830 SASSTASSA
+830 
-839 LSTANTA
+839 
-846 NSNASNALNKA
+846 A
-857 TDAAKTATNFVKL
+857 TDILNAAKTATNYITMDYNGVMVSDTSQGS
-870 EYGGITVGNLTNY
+870 YG
-883 SLGNNVFID
+883 SNVLIA
-892 SDSVDIRN
+892 SDGVNIRN
-900 GTTVLASFAANQ
+900 GTTTVASFKANE
-912 IDLGKNNMNA
+912 IELGKGNKNSVIKMCNGFGKISVVHEDYGGGSYSEFFKIYSPTTEICGDDWVRLETGQGLSNITVQNEEIISTCYGTNNESIFSVYA
-922 VINLCGGT
+922 GESDAFINLHVFN
-930 SKITS
+930 SKEINDFEITS
-935 TNNPDNQYISGL
+935 YNTTTNH
-947 LLSSEYIQLKSENSD
+947 
-962 ASIIKQIDL
+962 
-971 ITQTPF
+971 
-977 YNNELTSNIS
+977 
-987 CTSYP
+987 
-992 KNSFATISSENTE
+992 TI
-1005 NQYDATVTAGAFHN
+1005 
-1019 GANVQISVSDDTGL
+1019 
-1033 NHVYISG
+1033 
-1040 NESRFTSLVIS
+1040 IS
-1051 EKGFYRNG
+1051 EQYMQASKGFTCGSATDDFQNN
-1059 VTEILYNKMLWWGE
+1059 VLWSG
-1073 RYPTASQT
+1073 TALWPSDSHT
-1081 SNFQEPVSSQPHG
+1081 CNFSKPVSQQPHG
-1094 ILLVFSGYDLEGK
+1094 ILLVFRGYDGNAL
-1107 NADWNTF
+1107 NADWHTF
-1114 FVSKREIAEWPGAG
+1114 FVSKKEISSHQG
-1128 HGFLMSSTS
+1128 HGHSFFLSHTPCTNFST
-1137 LNRVCQKY
+1137 KY
-1145 IYINNTSLWGHDQNN
+1145 IYIYDTYLRGHANNNQ
-1160 RSGTGDSGAG
+1160 SGTGSNGVKYTNNKYA
-1170 YKNHL
+1170 L
-1175 FVLRYVFGV
+1175 QYVVGV

>member
-63 DPTKQPEISTPV
+63 DPTKQPEISKPV
-75 CITGSAGHDGKGVVS
+75 CITGAAGHDGKGVVS

-111 RPKKWMF
+111 KPKKWMF

-140 TCDSSWEIVNDIE
+140 TCDSSWEIANDIE

-200 QGGDVDINSGV
+200 QGGDVDINSGI

-248 TNKENEEVYDETEI
+248 TNKENKEVYDKTEI

-309 DVLLCRP
+309 DILLCRP

-346 GISSLVDKINGS
+346 GISSLVDKINGN
-358 ITNKVWVSDINTAV
+358 ITNKIWVSDINTAV

-473 NSSSLTLTSKALEA
+473 SSSSLTLTSKALEA
-487 MTNQFIV
+487 VTNQFIV
-494 KSPDGKRVIISQG
+494 KSPDGKRIVLERG

-513 LQSNNYVAPGYNS
+513 LQSNNYVAPGHNS
-526 VYAQAGTYY
+526 VYAQAGTFY

-550 RYGNV
+550 QYGNV

-578 LGSNVT
+578 LGSGVSIDGSKITGLSYDNLSNKPDLT
-584 IPESNVAGSSSY
+584 IY
-596 IKKDVT
+596 IKKDGT
-602 LGYVSQGYNGFQV
+602 IGSTPSEGYTGFQV
-615 SSNGLLKA
+615 SSSGLLRA
-623 SNAIIYG
+623 SNAVIYG
-630 TVYASSGS
+630 TIYASSGNIGGCNIS
-638 FSGTVYA
+638 GGLLSVPAARITGHLEADQIGAGIITVDKITTNNLQGLNGWINLNKGTFNYGEGKLVWDGYNLKINGSGTFTGTVTA
-645 SSGSFTGTVY
+645 TSGSFTG
-655 ANAGT
+655 
-660 IGGCTIS
+660 S
-667 GNRLQVPSANIT
+667 
-679 GQLTSSQIASNSIT
+679 
-693 SDKIYSGA
+693 
-701 ITTAKLSTDAIKSQ
+701 
-715 NYSAPGYY
+715 
-723 DDGYAQQGSYL
+723 
-734 NLSNGSFTSK
+734 
-744 NLVIDNYGN
+744 
-753 LKLKGNVTAT
+753 VTAT
-763 SGSFTGSVYADS
+763 SGSFTGSVYANS
-775 GVIGGC
+775 GIIGGC
-781 SIQNGTLK
+781 NISNGSLQ
-789 VPAANITGNLSASQ
+789 VPAANITGTLSANQ
-803 ITVGY
+803 IIVGY
-808 NNLQTQ
+808 NTLQSK
-814 LNTMTNNISS
+814 LDSM
-824 ATSTAN
+824 
-830 SASSTASSA
+830 
-839 LSTANTA
+839 
-846 NSNASNALNKA
+846 A
-857 TDAAKTATNFVKL
+857 TDILNAAKTATNYITMDYNGVMVSDTSQGS
-870 EYGGITVGNLTNY
+870 YG
-883 SLGNNVFID
+883 SNVLIA
-892 SDSVDIRN
+892 SDGVNIRN
-900 GTTVLASFAANQ
+900 GTTTVASFKANE
-912 IDLGKNNMNA
+912 IELGKGNKNS
-922 VINLCGGT
+922 VIKLCDNIGTISAIKQEYEDGT
-930 SKITS
+930 SIDEMAIQSLYLGLYGSDFVTIGKNDGGDRIEIKNQSINMLQFGSYEKCSNYFSLGNTGTTFSVNS
-935 TNNPDNQYISGL
+935 TGEYNQL
-947 LLSSEYIQLKSENSD
+947 
-962 ASIIKQIDL
+962 
-971 ITQTPF
+971 
-977 YNNELTSNIS
+977 NINARS
-987 CTSYP
+987 TTT
-992 KNSFATISSENTE
+992 NHTI
-1005 NQYDATVTAGAFHN
+1005 
-1019 GANVQISVSDDTGL
+1019 
-1033 NHVYISG
+1033 
-1040 NESRFTSLVIS
+1040 IS
-1051 EKGFYRNG
+1051 EQYMQASKGFTCG
-1059 VTEILYNKMLWWGE
+1059 SATD
-1073 RYPTASQT
+1073 
-1081 SNFQEPVSSQPHG
+1081 NFQNNVLWSGTALWPSDSHTCNFSKPVSQQPHG
-1094 ILLVFSGYDLEGK
+1094 ILLVFRGYDGNAL
-1107 NADWNTF
+1107 NADWHTF
-1114 FVSKREIAEWPGAG
+1114 FVSKKEISSHQG
-1128 HGFLMSSTS
+1128 HGHSFFLSHTPCTNFST
-1137 LNRVCQKY
+1137 KY
-1145 IYINNTSLWGHDQNN
+1145 IYIYDTYLRGHANNNQ
-1160 RSGTGDSGAG
+1160 SGTGSNGVKYTNNKYA
-1170 YKNHL
+1170 L
-1175 FVLRYVFGV
+1175 QYVVGV

>member
-63 DPTKQPEISTPV
+63 DPTKQPEISKPV
-75 CITGSAGHDGKGVVS
+75 CITGAAGHDGKGVVS

-102 EPPVSGWAD
+102 ESPVSGWAD
-111 RPKKWMF
+111 KPKKWMF

-131 DKTTSFTTP
+131 DKTTTFTTP
-140 TCDSSWEIVNDIE
+140 TCDSSWEIANDIE

-170 DDQRNWAWKSWKTV
+170 DDQRNWVWKSWKTV

-200 QGGDVDINSGV
+200 QGGDVDINSGI

-248 TNKENEEVYDETEI
+248 TNKENKEVYDKTEI

-309 DVLLCRP
+309 DILLCRP

-346 GISSLVDKINGS
+346 GISSLVDKINGN
-358 ITNKVWVSDINTAV
+358 ITNKIWVSDINTAV

-473 NSSSLTLTSKALEA
+473 SSSSLTLTSKALEA
-487 MTNQFIV
+487 VTNQFIV
-494 KSPDGKRVIISQG
+494 KSPDGKRIVLEKG

-513 LQSNNYVAPGYNS
+513 LQSNNYVAPGHNS
-526 VYAQAGTYY
+526 VYAQAGTFY

-550 RYGNV
+550 QYGNV

-578 LGSNVT
+578 LGSGVSIDGSKITGLSYDNLSNKPDLT
-584 IPESNVAGSSSY
+584 IY
-596 IKKDVT
+596 IKKDGT
-602 LGYVSQGYNGFQV
+602 IGSTPSEGYTGFQV
-615 SSNGLLKA
+615 SSSGLLRA

-630 TVYASSGS
+630 TIYASSGNIGGCNIS
-638 FSGTVYA
+638 GGLLSVPAARITGHLEADQIGAGIITVDKITTNNLQGLNGWINLNKGTFNYGEGKLVWDGYNLKINGSGTFTGTVTA
-645 SSGSFTGTVY
+645 TSGSFTG
-655 ANAGT
+655 
-660 IGGCTIS
+660 S
-667 GNRLQVPSANIT
+667 
-679 GQLTSSQIASNSIT
+679 
-693 SDKIYSGA
+693 
-701 ITTAKLSTDAIKSQ
+701 
-715 NYSAPGYY
+715 
-723 DDGYAQQGSYL
+723 
-734 NLSNGSFTSK
+734 
-744 NLVIDNYGN
+744 
-753 LKLKGNVTAT
+753 VTAT
-763 SGSFTGSVYADS
+763 SGSFTGSVYATS
-775 GVIGGC
+775 GIIGGC
-781 SIQNGTLK
+781 NISNGSLQ
-789 VPAANITGNLSASQ
+789 VPAANITGTLSANQ
-803 ITVGY
+803 IIVGY
-808 NNLQTQ
+808 NTLQSK
-814 LNTMTNNISS
+814 LDSM
-824 ATSTAN
+824 
-830 SASSTASSA
+830 
-839 LSTANTA
+839 
-846 NSNASNALNKA
+846 A
-857 TDAAKTATNFVKL
+857 TDILNAAKTATNYITMDYNGVMVSDTSQGS
-870 EYGGITVGNLTNY
+870 YG
-883 SLGNNVFID
+883 SNVLIA
-892 SDSVDIRN
+892 SDGVNIRN
-900 GTTVLASFAANQ
+900 GTTTVASFKANE
-912 IDLGKNNMNA
+912 IELGKGNKNS
-922 VINLCGGT
+922 VIKLCDNIGTISAIKQEYEDGT
-930 SKITS
+930 SIDEMAIQSLYLGLYGSDFVTIGKNDGGDRIEIKNQSINMLQFGSYEKCSNYFSLGNTGTTFSVNS
-935 TNNPDNQYISGL
+935 TGEYNQLNINARSTTTNHTIISEQYI
-947 LLSSEYIQLKSENSD
+947 Q
-962 ASIIKQIDL
+962 AS
-971 ITQTPF
+971 
-977 YNNELTSNIS
+977 
-987 CTSYP
+987 
-992 KNSFATISSENTE
+992 
-1005 NQYDATVTAGAFHN
+1005 
-1019 GANVQISVSDDTGL
+1019 
-1033 NHVYISG
+1033 
-1040 NESRFTSLVIS
+1040 
-1051 EKGFYRNG
+1051 KGFTCG
-1059 VTEILYNKMLWWGE
+1059 SATD
-1073 RYPTASQT
+1073 
-1081 SNFQEPVSSQPHG
+1081 NFQNNVLWSGTALWPSDSHTCNFSKPVSQQPHG
-1094 ILLVFSGYDLEGK
+1094 ILLVFRGYDGNAL
-1107 NADWNTF
+1107 NADWHTF
-1114 FVSKREIAEWPGAG
+1114 FVSKKEISSHQG
-1128 HGFLMSSTS
+1128 HGHSFFLSHTPCTNFST
-1137 LNRVCQKY
+1137 KY
-1145 IYINNTSLWGHDQNN
+1145 IYIYDTYLRGHANNNQ
-1160 RSGTGDSGAG
+1160 SGTGSNGVKYTNNKYA
-1170 YKNHL
+1170 L
-1175 FVLRYVFGV
+1175 QYVVGV

>member
-63 DPTKQPEISTPV
+63 DPTKQPEISKPV
-75 CITGSAGHDGKGVVS
+75 CITGAAGHDGKGVVS

-111 RPKKWMF
+111 KPKKWMF

-140 TCDSSWEIVNDIE
+140 TCDSSWEIANDIE

-200 QGGDVDINSGV
+200 QGGDVDINSGI

-248 TNKENEEVYDETEI
+248 TNKENKEVYDKTEI

-309 DVLLCRP
+309 DILLCRP

-346 GISSLVDKINGS
+346 GISSLVDKINGN
-358 ITNKVWVSDINTAV
+358 ITNKIWVSDINTAV

-441 YATNANLTSNY
+441 YTTNENLTSNY

-473 NSSSLTLTSKALEA
+473 SSSSLTLTSKALEA
-487 MTNQFIV
+487 VTNQFIV
-494 KSPDGKRVIISQG
+494 KSPDGKRIVLERG

-513 LQSNNYVAPGYNS
+513 LQSNNYVAPGHNS
-526 VYAQAGTYY
+526 VYAQAGTFY

-550 RYGNV
+550 QYGNV

-578 LGSNVT
+578 LGSGVSIDGSKITGLSYDNLSNKPDLT
-584 IPESNVAGSSSY
+584 IY
-596 IKKDVT
+596 IKKDGT
-602 LGYVSQGYNGFQV
+602 IGSTPSEGYTGFQV
-615 SSNGLLKA
+615 SSSGLLRA
-623 SNAIIYG
+623 SNAVIYG
-630 TVYASSGS
+630 TIYASSGNIGGCNIS
-638 FSGTVYA
+638 GGLLSVPAARITGHLEADQIGAGIITVDKITTNNLQGLNGWINLNKGTFNYGEGKLVWDGYNLKINGSGTFTGTVTA
-645 SSGSFTGTVY
+645 TSGSFTG
-655 ANAGT
+655 
-660 IGGCTIS
+660 S
-667 GNRLQVPSANIT
+667 
-679 GQLTSSQIASNSIT
+679 
-693 SDKIYSGA
+693 
-701 ITTAKLSTDAIKSQ
+701 
-715 NYSAPGYY
+715 
-723 DDGYAQQGSYL
+723 
-734 NLSNGSFTSK
+734 
-744 NLVIDNYGN
+744 
-753 LKLKGNVTAT
+753 VTAT
-763 SGSFTGSVYADS
+763 SGSFTGSVYANS
-775 GVIGGC
+775 GIIGGC
-781 SIQNGTLK
+781 NISNGKLQ
-789 VPAANITGNLSASQ
+789 VPAANITGTLNANQ
-803 ITVGY
+803 IIVGY
-808 NNLQTQ
+808 NTLQSK
-814 LNTMTNNISS
+814 LDSM
-824 ATSTAN
+824 
-830 SASSTASSA
+830 
-839 LSTANTA
+839 
-846 NSNASNALNKA
+846 A
-857 TDAAKTATNFVKL
+857 TDILNAAKTATNYITMDYNGVMVSDTSQGS
-870 EYGGITVGNLTNY
+870 YG
-883 SLGNNVFID
+883 SNVLIA
-892 SDSVDIRN
+892 SDGVNIRN
-900 GTTVLASFAANQ
+900 GTTTVASFKANE
-912 IDLGKNNMNA
+912 IELGKGNKNS
-922 VINLCGGT
+922 VIKLCDNIGTISAIKQEYEDGT
-930 SKITS
+930 SIDEMAIQSLYLGLYGSDFVTIGKNDGGDRIEIKNQSINMLQFGSYEKCSNYFSLGNTGTTFSVNS
-935 TNNPDNQYISGL
+935 TGEYNQL
-947 LLSSEYIQLKSENSD
+947 
-962 ASIIKQIDL
+962 
-971 ITQTPF
+971 
-977 YNNELTSNIS
+977 NINARS
-987 CTSYP
+987 TTT
-992 KNSFATISSENTE
+992 NHTI
-1005 NQYDATVTAGAFHN
+1005 
-1019 GANVQISVSDDTGL
+1019 
-1033 NHVYISG
+1033 
-1040 NESRFTSLVIS
+1040 IS
-1051 EKGFYRNG
+1051 EQYMQASKGFTCG
-1059 VTEILYNKMLWWGE
+1059 SATD
-1073 RYPTASQT
+1073 
-1081 SNFQEPVSSQPHG
+1081 NFQNNVLWSGTALWPSDSHTCNFSKPVSQQPHG
-1094 ILLVFSGYDLEGK
+1094 ILLVFRGYDGNAL
-1107 NADWNTF
+1107 NADWHTF
-1114 FVSKREIAEWPGAG
+1114 FVSKKEISSHQG
-1128 HGFLMSSTS
+1128 HGHSFFLSHTPCTNFST
-1137 LNRVCQKY
+1137 KY
-1145 IYINNTSLWGHDQNN
+1145 IYIYDTYLRGHANNNQ
-1160 RSGTGDSGAG
+1160 SGTGSNGVKYTNNKYA
-1170 YKNHL
+1170 L
-1175 FVLRYVFGV
+1175 QYVVGV

>member
-63 DPTKQPEISTPV
+63 DSTKQPEISKPV
-75 CITGSAGHDGKGVVS
+75 CITGAAGHDGKGVVS

-200 QGGDVDINSGV
+200 QGGDVDINSGI

-248 TNKENEEVYDETEI
+248 TNKENKEVYDKTEI

-309 DVLLCRP
+309 DILLCRP

-346 GISSLVDKINGS
+346 GISSLVDKINGN
-358 ITNKVWVSDINTAV
+358 ITNKIWVSDINTAV

-473 NSSSLTLTSKALEA
+473 SSSSLTLTSKALEA
-487 MTNQFIV
+487 VTNQFIV
-494 KSPDGKRVIISQG
+494 KSPDGKRIVLEKG

-526 VYAQAGTYY
+526 VYAQAGTFY

-550 RYGNV
+550 QYGNV

-584 IPESNVAGSSSY
+584 IPEGNVAGSSSY

-602 LGYVSQGYNGFQV
+602 LGYVSQGSNGFQV

-645 SSGSFTGTVY
+645 SSGSFTGTVN
-655 ANAGT
+655 ANDGI

-723 DDGYAQQGSYL
+723 DDGYAQQGTYL
-734 NLSNGSFTSK
+734 NLLNGSLTSK
-744 NLVIDNYGN
+744 NLVIDTYGN
-753 LKLKGNVTAT
+753 VKLKGSVIAT
-763 SGSFTGSVYADS
+763 SGI
-775 GVIGGC
+775 IGGC
-781 SIQNGTLK
+781 NISNGSLQ
-789 VPAANITGNLSASQ
+789 VPAANITGTLSANQ
-803 ITVGY
+803 IIVGY
-808 NNLQTQ
+808 NTLQSK
-814 LNTMTNNISS
+814 LDSM
-824 ATSTAN
+824 
-830 SASSTASSA
+830 
-839 LSTANTA
+839 
-846 NSNASNALNKA
+846 A
-857 TDAAKTATNFVKL
+857 TDILNAAKTATNYITMDYNGVMVSDTSQGS
-870 EYGGITVGNLTNY
+870 YG
-883 SLGNNVFID
+883 SNVLIA
-892 SDSVDIRN
+892 SDGVNIRN
-900 GTTVLASFAANQ
+900 GTTTVASFKANE
-912 IDLGKNNMNA
+912 IELGKGNKNSVIKLCDNIGTISAIKQEYEDGTIIDEMAIQSLYLGLYGSNTVTIGKNDGDDRIEIKNQSVEMFQFGSYEKCSNYFSLGNTGTTFSVNSTGEYNQLNINA
-922 VINLCGGT
+922 R
-930 SKITS
+930 S
-935 TNNPDNQYISGL
+935 TTTNHTIISEQYI
-947 LLSSEYIQLKSENSD
+947 Q
-962 ASIIKQIDL
+962 AS
-971 ITQTPF
+971 
-977 YNNELTSNIS
+977 
-987 CTSYP
+987 
-992 KNSFATISSENTE
+992 
-1005 NQYDATVTAGAFHN
+1005 
-1019 GANVQISVSDDTGL
+1019 
-1033 NHVYISG
+1033 
-1040 NESRFTSLVIS
+1040 
-1051 EKGFYRNG
+1051 KGFTCG
-1059 VTEILYNKMLWWGE
+1059 SATD
-1073 RYPTASQT
+1073 
-1081 SNFQEPVSSQPHG
+1081 NFQNNVLWSGTALWPSDSHTCNFSKPVSQQPHG
-1094 ILLVFSGYDLEGK
+1094 ILLVFRGYDGNAL
-1107 NADWNTF
+1107 NADWHTF
-1114 FVSKREIAEWPGAG
+1114 FVSKKEISSHQG
-1128 HGFLMSSTS
+1128 HGHSFFLSHTPCTNFST
-1137 LNRVCQKY
+1137 KY
-1145 IYINNTSLWGHDQNN
+1145 IYIYDSYLKGHANNN
-1160 RSGTGDSGAG
+1160 RSGTGSDGVKYTNNKYALQ
-1170 YKNHL
+1170 Y
-1175 FVLRYVFGV
+1175 VLGV

>member
-1 MNFQVYSFV
+1 MSFQVYSFV

-25 EYYLSSSNTELI
+25 EYYLSSSNIELI

-63 DPTKQPEISTPV
+63 DPTKQPEISKPV
-75 CITGSAGHDGKGVVS
+75 CITGTAGHDGKGVVS

-102 EPPVSGWAD
+102 ESPVSGWAD
-111 RPKKWMF
+111 KPKKWMF

-131 DKTTSFTTP
+131 DKTTTFTTP
-140 TCDSSWEIVNDIE
+140 TCDSSWEIANNIE

-184 MTNTV
+184 MTNTF

-200 QGGDVDINSGV
+200 QGGDVDINSGI

-248 TNKENEEVYDETEI
+248 TNKENKEVYDKTEI

-309 DVLLCRP
+309 DILLCRP

-346 GISSLVDKINGS
+346 GISSLVDKINGN
-358 ITNKVWVSDINTAV
+358 ITNKIWVSDINTAV

-473 NSSSLTLTSKALEA
+473 SSSSLTLTSKALEA
-487 MTNQFIV
+487 VTNQFIV
-494 KSPDGKRVIISQG
+494 KSPDGKRIVLEKG

-513 LQSNNYVAPGYNS
+513 LQSNNYVSPGHNS
-526 VYAQAGTYY
+526 VYAQAGTFY

-550 RYGNV
+550 QYGNV

-584 IPESNVAGSSSY
+584 IPEGNVAGSSSY

-602 LGYVSQGYNGFQV
+602 LGYVSQGSNGFQV

-645 SSGSFTGTVY
+645 SSGSFTGTVN
-655 ANAGT
+655 ANAGI

-723 DDGYAQQGSYL
+723 DDGYAQQGTYL
-734 NLSNGSFTSK
+734 NLLNGSLTSK
-744 NLVIDNYGN
+744 NLVIDTYGN
-753 LKLKGNVTAT
+753 VKLKGSVIAT
-763 SGSFTGSVYADS
+763 SGI
-775 GVIGGC
+775 IGGC
-781 SIQNGTLK
+781 NISNGSLQ
-789 VPAANITGNLSASQ
+789 VPAANITGTLNANQ
-803 ITVGY
+803 IIVGY
-808 NNLQTQ
+808 NTLQSK
-814 LNTMTNNISS
+814 LDSM
-824 ATSTAN
+824 
-830 SASSTASSA
+830 
-839 LSTANTA
+839 
-846 NSNASNALNKA
+846 A
-857 TDAAKTATNFVKL
+857 TDILNAAKTATNYITMDYNGVMVSDTSQGS
-870 EYGGITVGNLTNY
+870 YG
-883 SLGNNVFID
+883 SNVLIA
-892 SDSVDIRN
+892 SDGVNIRN
-900 GTTVLASFAANQ
+900 GTTTVASFKANE
-912 IDLGKNNMNA
+912 IELGKGNKNSVIKLCDNIGTISAIKQEYEDGTIIDEMAIQSLYLGLYGSNTVTIGKNDGDDRIEIKNQSIEMFQFGSYEKCSNYFSLGNTGTTFSVNSTGEYNQLNINA
-922 VINLCGGT
+922 R
-930 SKITS
+930 S
-935 TNNPDNQYISGL
+935 TTTNHTIISEQYI
-947 LLSSEYIQLKSENSD
+947 Q
-962 ASIIKQIDL
+962 AS
-971 ITQTPF
+971 
-977 YNNELTSNIS
+977 
-987 CTSYP
+987 
-992 KNSFATISSENTE
+992 
-1005 NQYDATVTAGAFHN
+1005 
-1019 GANVQISVSDDTGL
+1019 
-1033 NHVYISG
+1033 
-1040 NESRFTSLVIS
+1040 
-1051 EKGFYRNG
+1051 KGFTCG
-1059 VTEILYNKMLWWGE
+1059 SATD
-1073 RYPTASQT
+1073 
-1081 SNFQEPVSSQPHG
+1081 NFQNNVLWSGTALWPSDSHTCNFSKPVSQQPHG
-1094 ILLVFSGYDLEGK
+1094 ILLVFRGYDGNAL
-1107 NADWNTF
+1107 NADWHTF
-1114 FVSKREIAEWPGAG
+1114 FVSKKEISSHQG
-1128 HGFLMSSTS
+1128 HGHSFFLSHTPCTNFST
-1137 LNRVCQKY
+1137 KY
-1145 IYINNTSLWGHDQNN
+1145 IYIYDSYLKGHANNN
-1160 RSGTGDSGAG
+1160 RSGTGSDGVKYTNNKYALQ
-1170 YKNHL
+1170 Y
-1175 FVLRYVFGV
+1175 VLGV